1 MDHLFYGVLLD
12 AALSGDRHQVI
23 FASGKG
29 FDSKTF
35 NVPSGKYLGWYLVA
49 NGTTDQAIAKGGN
62 APPVFFSYAAANED
76 GLNHVHAQQDSQTWA
91 WEDFWG
97 GGDRDF
103 DDLVFRFSFGEPI
116 GEPIQLPSLSIENTT
131 VTEGNTGTQSANFT
145 VRLSAP
151 TNTTVTAQFTTK
163 DGTAQAGT
171 DYESSTGILTFA
183 PGEVEKKIAV
193 AVKGD
198 TISEPTETFT
208 VNLTGVTNA
217 ILIQGEGIGTILD
230 NDNSPN
236 PPDNNPPVT
245 DADKTITLPE
255 DSQPI
260 PLNINPPTDIDGDTL
275 TVSVTQLPD
284 NSKGRITL
292 ADGTVI
298 NVGDEISINSL
309 TSLLYRPLADVNGNG
324 GNFIYTVSDGK
335 GGSDSQTIS
344 FVITPENT
352 SVNNPPVTDADKTI
366 TLPEDSQPIPLNINP
381 PTDIDGD
388 TLTVSVTQLPDNS
401 KGKITL
407 ADGTVINVGDK
418 ISINSLTS
426 LLYRPLADVNGN
438 GGNFIYTVSDGKGG
452 SDSQTISFIIT
463 PENTSVNN
471 PPVTDADKTITLPE
485 DSQPIPLNINPP
497 TDIDGDTLR
506 VFVTQL
512 PDNSK
517 GKITLADGTVI
528 NVGDEISINS
538 LTSLLYTPLAD
549 VNGNGGNFVYTVS
562 DGKGG
567 NDSQTISF
575 VITPEN
581 TSGNNSP
588 VTDADKTITLPE
600 DSQPIPLNINPPTD
614 IDGDTLTV
622 SVTQLPDNSKGR
634 ITLADGTVIN
644 VGDEISINSLTSL
657 LYTPLADVNGNGGN
671 FVYTVSDG
679 KGGSD
684 SQTISFV
691 ITPENTSVNNPPV
704 TDADKTITLPED
716 SQPIPLNINPPTDI
730 DGDTLRV
737 SVTQLPDNSKGRITL
752 ADGTVINVGD
762 EISINSLTSLLY
774 TPLADVNGNGGNFVY
789 TVSDG
794 KGGSDSQTISFIITP
809 ENTSGNN
816 PPVTDADKTITLPE
830 DSQPI
835 PLNINTPT
843 DIDGD
848 TLTVSVTQLPDNS
861 KGKITLADGTVINV
875 GDEISIN
882 SLTSLLY
889 TPLADVNGNGGNF
902 VYTVSDG
909 KGGNDSQTISF
920 VINPNNLI
928 VSAVSAN
935 NAPEFTTN
943 PELKIIVGNDY
954 SYDANAVDADN
965 DTLFYSLSLAPDGLT
980 IDNNT
985 GVLSWQSPTIGNY
998 NISISVEDGK
1008 GGRDTQTY
1016 NLGVVTNVIDSQPN
1030 RPPVFVSNPVVSGN
1044 LNTEYRY
1051 DADATDAD
1059 NDNLTYSV
1067 INAPNGLVINQSTGV
1082 VTFTPTVSGAT
1093 EITLQVDD
1101 GKGGIATQVYTLLVL
1116 EEETDNYAPVII
1128 SEPILKASTSQNY
1141 VYDVNAIDPDE
1152 DNLTYSLVDAPQGM
1166 SIDNLTGEIVW
1177 NTAGKTVG
1185 NYDISVKVT
1194 DNRGGVDTQEFVIAL
1209 NNALLGTIEGVKWED
1224 TNGNG
1229 IWDSANFED
1238 FSVDVSSLILS
1249 GDTAIVDNALRL
1261 SLNSF
1266 YSSGNALL
1274 KNPFNLVR
1282 DSNQNLLFSTN
1293 FKFSISE
1300 SSGLGDEDGEGADG
1314 IAFIISPT
1322 DTIGSAG
1329 GGIGYE
1335 GLNNTVVVE
1344 LDTFNNGSQDQ
1355 NNGNHIGI
1363 NVNGSTTSIV
1373 QANIPTRF
1381 NNGEI
1386 WNVWIDYNGSSQL
1399 LEARVSQDSNRPTQA
1414 TVSATVNIAEILGQ
1428 NEFFVGFTSATGA
1441 GLGNHDILSWTFIN
1455 NEPALEGITVY
1466 LDSNNNGTFD
1476 NNEPSQ
1482 ITDENGKYQFTGLEA
1497 GTYIVR
1503 EIIPTDYKQTYP
1515 GGQPTDS
1522 LGDGF
1527 ADVILDY
1534 FNSGAGTFNEPY
1546 GADNDGNGP
1555 VLVSVDIILGSDT
1568 LGALSLPTGSYVT
1581 VGFTDEIIIDKPG
1594 NDIFIPEIG
1603 FAGEQAEVYV
1613 SSNLEDF
1620 VLLGIGDGGT
1630 TSIFD
1635 LASIN
1640 FNQPVRAIK
1649 IVGLDNNGLSP
1660 GFDVINVQGLPG
1672 SIASPDFYTVKLKA
1686 GETVSNI
1693 NFGNQKIDQPIPNQ
1707 APVFT
1712 STAPQTAQIGQL
1724 LTYRATAT
1732 DANNDRLTYSLLNQ
1746 PEGMAVDAETGSL
1759 IWQPKQNQIGNNRV
1773 VLRVSDGK
1781 GGIATQEFFLNTKGI
1796 NTPPQII
1803 SSPNTVTLINN
1814 TYSYEVRATD
1824 FDNDTLTY
1832 SLINPPE
1839 GMTINANTGL
1849 IVYTPTNL
1857 GKQTVEIKV
1866 SDGFGGT
1873 NTQSYQLQV
1882 LATLDNNL
1890 PSITS
1895 TPKIIIGAGG
1905 LYQYDV
1911 EANDPENTA
1920 ISYNLTVKPNGMTID
1935 TNTGLITWQTQ
1946 NTTNGDF
1953 QVTVTATDADGGI
1966 AYQNYYIRVTPNQAP
1981 IINSQPLELAQL
1993 GVTYKY
1999 DVIAKDADNDTLTYN
2014 LLQAPQGLTIDQFG
2028 RIRWQSASQNQGI
2041 YPVTIQVSD
2050 GRGGITTQTYNLTLS
2065 NDDITNP
2072 VVELGFNS
2080 NLINIGE
2087 SINFQVRATD
2097 NIEVKTLTL
2106 TANTTPLTLNPNS
2119 PNGQINTATFV
2130 GQKAGLYQIVA
2141 TATDAAGNQD
2151 TETIE
2156 VRVLDPSDT
2165 EAPVVEIN
2173 KTNLEATQGII
2184 KSPTDIIATITDD
2197 NLEFYRVEIAPIEAV
2212 DLSNIGENDPDYTLL
2227 TKGTQNITNQQV
2239 ANLDPRLLANG
2250 SYLIK
2255 ITAFDFSGNGNVQ
2268 GVILNVT
2275 GQNKPGDFSL
2285 EYTDLSIPLTG
2296 IPIEIVRRYN
2306 SLESASQ
2313 GDFGYG
2319 WDLGLQDAKIVESSP
2334 DGRDLS
2340 EANSD
2345 FFGTSNTFSVGTRVT
2360 LNTPDGRRVGFTFN
2374 PVPVSASF
2382 FGAIYAPKFTPDA
2395 GVFDKLEVE
2404 NTPLTIRSDGT
2415 VGAFLFSFLGYNP
2428 SQYKLTTKDGTVYNY
2443 DQNFGLIDVTDRNGN
2458 KLTFSDEGIISSTGA
2473 EIDFIRDAQGR
2484 ITEIIDPDGKSIKYV
2499 YDSNGDLIEVIDRT
2513 NNTTQLVYDDPNR
2526 QHFLT
2531 EIIDPLGRSATRTEY
2546 DENGQISKI
2555 IDANGNELN
2564 ITFDNA
2570 TNSQTVKDP
2579 FGKTITRVF
2588 DAQGNV
2594 IQEVDQL
2601 GGITL
2606 RTYDEDNNL
2615 LSETDPEGNITS
2627 YTYDSRGNKLT
2638 ETDGEGNKK
2647 TFTYNQSN
2655 DILTET
2661 TALGFVTTYTYDNNG
2676 NLTKRED
2683 TESNVTEYKYDSLGL
2698 LTTVTDANGKIS
2710 NFKYDNRGNLTELT
2724 DPTGAKT
2731 TFTYDSNGRVASVTD
2746 ALGAITNYIYDAQ
2759 GRLIEKA
2766 DPEGSSC
2773 GCARGIT
2780 KTEYNAAG
2788 EKVAEIDALG
2798 RRTEYRY
2805 NDRGLL
2811 IETILPDSTPDNLSN
2826 NPRTKNEYDALDRLT
2841 GFIDELGRKTIYI
2854 YDALGR
2860 EIEVIYPDSTPD
2872 NLTDNPRTKKEYDK
2886 AGRKIAEIDELG
2898 NRTEFNYDQA
2908 DRLLT
2913 VTNALNQITSYNYD
2927 ADGRQIAM
2935 TDALGRIT
2943 EYDYDELDRLLTTT
2957 YANNAVMTTTY
2968 DPLGRV
2974 IAETDLAGNTSNYE
2988 YDALGRLTAVIDAL
3002 NQRTEY
3008 KYDLVGNLIEQK
3020 DANGNITKFEYD
3032 SLRRLKATILPGGQR
3047 NETIH
3052 DKIGNLIKVTDFN
3065 GAVTTYKYNERNWL
3079 TEKSFSDG
3087 TATETFTYTLTGE
3100 LATVIDNRGMTNYV
3114 YDERDRLISRTEP
3127 DNRTI
3132 SYTYDKAS
3140 NILTLTV
3147 PSGTTT
3153 YTYDGLNR
3161 LDTVKDADNGVT
3173 DYDYDA
3179 VGNLVKTVF
3188 PNGVT
3193 ENQQYD
3199 LLNRLTYL
3207 ENRNDAGIISSYTYT
3222 LDAMGNRVKVVENDG
3237 RTVEYTYDNLY
3248 RLTQEKITDTV
3259 AGNKTITYS
3268 FDVVGNRLE
3277 KVDSVEGKTTYNY
3290 DKNDRLLK
3298 EILGGNVTQY
3308 QYDDEGNLLAK
3319 VENGATTTNYEW
3331 NAKGEL
3337 TAVEVTENGETG
3349 RIEFEYDHNG
3359 IRVAIDVD
3367 GEVTRFLIDNNQQQY
3382 AQVIEEYQTN
3392 GTVNTT
3398 YTHGWDLI
3406 SQNDGAN
3413 RIYYQVDGLGSTRL
3427 MTGNNGSVIVE
3438 YDYDAY
3444 GNLTRKVGDAE
3455 NNYLFAGEQFDDA
3468 VDGYYLRA
3476 RYYDPNTGRFASVD
3490 PFEGYNNQ
3498 PITLHDYLYAGVN
3511 PVNAIDPSGEVAFV
3525 EYLKKAT
3532 ITTVA
3537 FLARNKEPIIKIVE
3551 FLIESFYFIGQLLDP
3566 TIQTPPTA
3574 PPEPTRKESPAN
3586 PSGNPANPSG
3596 NNGGGGKPPPN
3607 SQPPNSQPPNNPPR
3621 NPDPKDNRPANQ
3633 SPPNPRSPQ
3642 ARPPRML
3649 RGRGFFR

>member
-1 MDHLFYGVLLD
+1 MDFPTLPPILLEDGSSLLGVDQTLMATAPSMLAPTRPEVTPLVTPLTLSSPTNFIAPVSAAASDNLANQGDSLLSTPLLVNPEAVNFSFSDQDTSWRGTPQITQLDDLGEVLVVPGNPSERVNMVVQWTVREADFNNEVGFFLVDALGGVEGIAPGEPGFAEAALSSPSRQTLFNSGNQAGNWREFTVAGGSRLGFYMIKKNTSANWLENNRQNQGQSGLAFFSLKGANPDNFDHSQSSHLGRGIWRLNWEDLTGGGDQDFNDVVFNIAQAGIVLPGDKEQQVPLTVEAVSQDNTFPNEMGYYLVDTPDGEINGIKPGDQGYLD
-12 AALSGDRHQVI
+12 AALSGDRRQVI

-49 NGTTDQAIAKGGN
+49 NGTTEAIAKGEN

-76 GLNHVHAQQDSQTWA
+76 GLNHVHAQQDSQTWT
-91 WEDFWG
+91 WEDLWG

-103 DDLVFRFSFGEPI
+103 NDLVFRFSFGEPT

-151 TNTTVTAQFTTK
+151 ATTTVTAQFTTK

-183 PGEVEKKIAV
+183 PGEVEKNIAV

-217 ILIQGEGIGTILD
+217 ILIQGEGIGTIID

-236 PPDNNPPVT
+236 PPDNNP
-245 DADKTITLPE
+245 
-255 DSQPI
+255 
-260 PLNINPPTDIDGDTL
+260 
-275 TVSVTQLPD
+275 
-284 NSKGRITL
+284 
-292 ADGTVI
+292 
-298 NVGDEISINSL
+298 
-309 TSLLYRPLADVNGNG
+309 
-324 GNFIYTVSDGK
+324 
-335 GGSDSQTIS
+335 
-344 FVITPENT
+344 
-352 SVNNPPVTDADKTI
+352 
-366 TLPEDSQPIPLNINP
+366 
-381 PTDIDGD
+381 
-388 TLTVSVTQLPDNS
+388 
-401 KGKITL
+401 
-407 ADGTVINVGDK
+407 
-418 ISINSLTS
+418 
-426 LLYRPLADVNGN
+426 
-438 GGNFIYTVSDGKGG
+438 
-452 SDSQTISFIIT
+452 
-463 PENTSVNN
+463 
-471 PPVTDADKTITLPE
+471 
-485 DSQPIPLNINPP
+485 
-497 TDIDGDTLR
+497 
-506 VFVTQL
+506 
-512 PDNSK
+512 
-517 GKITLADGTVI
+517 
-528 NVGDEISINS
+528 
-538 LTSLLYTPLAD
+538 
-549 VNGNGGNFVYTVS
+549 
-562 DGKGG
+562 
-567 NDSQTISF
+567 
-575 VITPEN
+575 
-581 TSGNNSP
+581 P

-684 SQTISFV
+684 SQTISF
-691 ITPENTSVNNPPV
+691 I
-704 TDADKTITLPED
+704 
-716 SQPIPLNINPPTDI
+716 INP
-730 DGDTLRV
+730 
-737 SVTQLPDNSKGRITL
+737 S
-752 ADGTVINVGD
+752 
-762 EISINSLTSLLY
+762 
-774 TPLADVNGNGGNFVY
+774 
-789 TVSDG
+789 
-794 KGGSDSQTISFIITP
+794 
-809 ENTSGNN
+809 
-816 PPVTDADKTITLPE
+816 
-830 DSQPI
+830 
-835 PLNINTPT
+835 
-843 DIDGD
+843 
-848 TLTVSVTQLPDNS
+848 
-861 KGKITLADGTVINV
+861 
-875 GDEISIN
+875 
-882 SLTSLLY
+882 
-889 TPLADVNGNGGNF
+889 
-902 VYTVSDG
+902 
-909 KGGNDSQTISF
+909 
-920 VINPNNLI
+920 NLI

-1016 NLGVVTNVIDSQPN
+1016 NLGVVTNIIDSQPN
-1030 RPPVFVSNPVVSGN
+1030 RPPVFVSNPVVYGN
-1044 LNTEYRY
+1044 LNSEYRY

-1067 INAPNGLVINQSTGV
+1067 INAPNGLVINQNTGV

-1101 GKGGIATQVYTLLVL
+1101 GKGGIATQVYALLVL

-1363 NVNGSTTSIV
+1363 NVNGSTTSLV

-1414 TVSATVNIAEILGQ
+1414 TVYATVNIAEILGQ

-1476 NNEPSQ
+1476 NNESSQ

-1503 EIIPTDYKQTYP
+1503 EIVTTDYKQTYP
-1515 GGQPTDS
+1515 NDKEQIVTIDLQVLGINDPWLSGMPDGATASGG
-1522 LGDGF
+1522 
-1527 ADVILDY
+1527 DVAPNQSPI
-1534 FNSGAGTFNEPY
+1534 
-1546 GADNDGNGP
+1546 
-1555 VLVSVDIILGSDT
+1555 LVSQLPIVAAST
-1568 LGALSLPTGSYVT
+1568 LTFDVTGSVNNDPFPSGLT
-1581 VGFTDEIIIDKPG
+1581 PDGGIFFSHGELDENGISNLTAPINSLVGVFLTDEQPNLTSAPDELNFEETG
-1594 NDIFIPEIG
+1594 NITNGINYTKLSPKVKQVF
-1603 FAGEQAEVYV
+1603 F
-1613 SSNLEDF
+1613 
-1620 VLLGIGDGGT
+1620 IGDGKNNDGVTQEIIVPEGATRLFLGT
-1630 TSIFD
+1630 MD
-1635 LASIN
+1635 
-1640 FNQPVRAIK
+1640 
-1649 IVGLDNNGLSP
+1649 GYDWYNNYGS
-1660 GFDVINVQGLPG
+1660 FDVNITAEIPG
-1672 SIASPDFYTVKLKA
+1672 GISYHIVALKA

-1759 IWQPKQNQIGNNRV
+1759 IWQPKQSQIGNNRV

-1981 IINSQPLELAQL
+1981 IISSQPLELAQL

-2130 GQKAGLYQIVA
+2130 GQKAGVYQIVA

-2184 KSPTDIIATITDD
+2184 KSPTDIIATVTDD

-2345 FFGTSNTFSVGTRVT
+2345 LFGTSNTFSVGTRVT

-2382 FGAIYAPKFTPDA
+2382 FGAIYAPSFTPDA
-2395 GVFDKLEVE
+2395 GVFDKLETE
-2404 NTPLTIRSDGT
+2404 NSPLTIRSDGT

-2458 KLTFSDEGIISSTGA
+2458 KLTFSDEGITSSTGA

-2564 ITFDNA
+2564 IAFDKA
-2570 TNSQTVKDP
+2570 TNSQTIRDP

-2957 YANNAVMTTTY
+2957 YANNTVMTTTY

-2974 IAETDLAGNTSNYE
+2974 IAETDLAGNTTNYE

-3032 SLRRLKATILPGGQR
+3032 SLRRLKATILPGGHR

-3114 YDERDRLISRTEP
+3114 YDERDRLMSRTEP

-3179 VGNLVKTVF
+3179 VGNLIKTVF
-3188 PNGVT
+3188 PNGVI

-3207 ENRNDAGIISSYTYT
+3207 ENRNSTGIISSYTYT

-3237 RTVEYTYDNLY
+3237 RTVEYNYDNLY

-3268 FDVVGNRLE
+3268 FDAVGNRLE
-3277 KVDSVEGKTTYNY
+3277 KVDSVAGKTTYNY

-3406 SQNDGAN
+3406 SQEDGAN

-3455 NNYLFAGEQFDDA
+3455 NNYLFAGEQFDNA

-3476 RYYDPNTGRFASVD
+3476 RYYDSNTGRFASVD

-3511 PVNAIDPSGEVAFV
+3511 PVNAIDPSGEVSLLEYGRLLLVTLIIYTQVTVPAVLVCSDGKDASFTVTGLYRGFQLTGSILLALASV
-3525 EYLKKAT
+3525 ELGLFAL
-3532 ITTVA
+3532 VA
-3537 FLARNKEPIIKIVE
+3537 GVVFGDGPFSAILER
-3551 FLIESFYFIGQLLDP
+3551 YFNISLDP
-3566 TIQTPPTA
+3566 DFAKKYT
-3574 PPEPTRKESPAN
+3574 N
-3586 PSGNPANPSG
+3586 CVLDGVG
-3596 NNGGGGKPPPN
+3596 
-3607 SQPPNSQPPNNPPR
+3607 
-3621 NPDPKDNRPANQ
+3621 
-3633 SPPNPRSPQ
+3633 
-3642 ARPPRML
+3642 L
-3649 RGRGFFR
+3649 

>member
-1 MDHLFYGVLLD
+1 M
-12 AALSGDRHQVI
+12 
-23 FASGKG
+23 
-29 FDSKTF
+29 
-35 NVPSGKYLGWYLVA
+35 
-49 NGTTDQAIAKGGN
+49 
-62 APPVFFSYAAANED
+62 
-76 GLNHVHAQQDSQTWA
+76 
-91 WEDFWG
+91 
-97 GGDRDF
+97 
-103 DDLVFRFSFGEPI
+103 
-116 GEPIQLPSLSIENTT
+116 
-131 VTEGNTGTQSANFT
+131 
-145 VRLSAP
+145 
-151 TNTTVTAQFTTK
+151 
-163 DGTAQAGT
+163 
-171 DYESSTGILTFA
+171 
-183 PGEVEKKIAV
+183 
-193 AVKGD
+193 
-198 TISEPTETFT
+198 
-208 VNLTGVTNA
+208 
-217 ILIQGEGIGTILD
+217 
-230 NDNSPN
+230 
-236 PPDNNPPVT
+236 
-245 DADKTITLPE
+245 
-255 DSQPI
+255 
-260 PLNINPPTDIDGDTL
+260 
-275 TVSVTQLPD
+275 
-284 NSKGRITL
+284 
-292 ADGTVI
+292 
-298 NVGDEISINSL
+298 
-309 TSLLYRPLADVNGNG
+309 
-324 GNFIYTVSDGK
+324 
-335 GGSDSQTIS
+335 
-344 FVITPENT
+344 
-352 SVNNPPVTDADKTI
+352 
-366 TLPEDSQPIPLNINP
+366 
-381 PTDIDGD
+381 
-388 TLTVSVTQLPDNS
+388 
-401 KGKITL
+401 
-407 ADGTVINVGDK
+407 
-418 ISINSLTS
+418 
-426 LLYRPLADVNGN
+426 
-438 GGNFIYTVSDGKGG
+438 
-452 SDSQTISFIIT
+452 
-463 PENTSVNN
+463 
-471 PPVTDADKTITLPE
+471 
-485 DSQPIPLNINPP
+485 
-497 TDIDGDTLR
+497 
-506 VFVTQL
+506 
-512 PDNSK
+512 
-517 GKITLADGTVI
+517 
-528 NVGDEISINS
+528 
-538 LTSLLYTPLAD
+538 
-549 VNGNGGNFVYTVS
+549 
-562 DGKGG
+562 
-567 NDSQTISF
+567 
-575 VITPEN
+575 
-581 TSGNNSP
+581 
-588 VTDADKTITLPE
+588 
-600 DSQPIPLNINPPTD
+600 
-614 IDGDTLTV
+614 
-622 SVTQLPDNSKGR
+622 
-634 ITLADGTVIN
+634 
-644 VGDEISINSLTSL
+644 
-657 LYTPLADVNGNGGN
+657 
-671 FVYTVSDG
+671 
-679 KGGSD
+679 
-684 SQTISFV
+684 
-691 ITPENTSVNNPPV
+691 
-704 TDADKTITLPED
+704 
-716 SQPIPLNINPPTDI
+716 
-730 DGDTLRV
+730 
-737 SVTQLPDNSKGRITL
+737 
-752 ADGTVINVGD
+752 
-762 EISINSLTSLLY
+762 
-774 TPLADVNGNGGNFVY
+774 
-789 TVSDG
+789 
-794 KGGSDSQTISFIITP
+794 
-809 ENTSGNN
+809 
-816 PPVTDADKTITLPE
+816 
-830 DSQPI
+830 
-835 PLNINTPT
+835 
-843 DIDGD
+843 
-848 TLTVSVTQLPDNS
+848 
-861 KGKITLADGTVINV
+861 
-875 GDEISIN
+875 
-882 SLTSLLY
+882 
-889 TPLADVNGNGGNF
+889 
-902 VYTVSDG
+902 
-909 KGGNDSQTISF
+909 
-920 VINPNNLI
+920 
-928 VSAVSAN
+928 
-935 NAPEFTTN
+935 
-943 PELKIIVGNDY
+943 
-954 SYDANAVDADN
+954 
-965 DTLFYSLSLAPDGLT
+965 
-980 IDNNT
+980 
-985 GVLSWQSPTIGNY
+985 
-998 NISISVEDGK
+998 EDGK
-1008 GGRDTQTY
+1008 GGKDTQTY
-1016 NLGVVTNVIDSQPN
+1016 NLGVVTNVIDSQLN
-1030 RPPVFVSNPVVSGN
+1030 RPPVFVSNPVVYGN
-1044 LNTEYRY
+1044 LNSEYRY

-1067 INAPNGLVINQSTGV
+1067 INAPNGLVINQNTGV

-1093 EITLQVDD
+1093 EITLQVND
-1101 GKGGIATQVYTLLVL
+1101 GKGGIATQIYTLSVL
-1116 EEETDNYAPVII
+1116 EEATDNYAPVII
-1128 SEPILKASTSQNY
+1128 SDAILKASTSQKY
-1141 VYDVNAIDPDE
+1141 TYDVNAIDPDK
-1152 DNLTYSLVDAPQGM
+1152 DILTYSLVNAPQGM
-1166 SIDNLTGEIVW
+1166 SIDNLTGEIIW
-1177 NTAGKTVG
+1177 DTEGKTVG
-1185 NYDISVKVT
+1185 NYNVSVKVT
-1194 DNRGGVDTQEFVIAL
+1194 DNLGGVDTEEFTIAL
-1209 NNALLGTIEGVKWED
+1209 SNTPLGTIEGVKWED
-1224 TNGNG
+1224 ANGNG
-1229 IWDSANFED
+1229 FRDTSLVQGASPDVVFVLDVSGSADDPFVGTSVGDVNNDGLQNTRLDAEIAGFIALNQQLIAQGLGTKANVAIIVFSGFSANAD
-1238 FSVDVSSLILS
+1238 MDLVTTGTQLTTTPTADLNNNGIVDVEEILKSITSGAFGVGNFTGTNIEAALQKVEQTFTTIRTETGNGNLIFLTDGES
-1249 GDTAIVDNALRL
+1249 NGGGSITDEVERL
-1261 SLNSF
+1261 K
-1266 YSSGNALL
+1266 A
-1274 KNPFNLVR
+1274 KNFNLSAFGVGSGASLTQLKIIDPDAR
-1282 DSNQNLLFSTN
+1282 IFTSTDQLLGVFGSLEGEET
-1293 FKFSISE
+1293 FIE
-1300 SSGLGDEDGEGADG
+1300 SGL
-1314 IAFIISPT
+1314 
-1322 DTIGSAG
+1322 AG
-1329 GGIGYE
+1329 
-1335 GLNNTVVVE
+1335 V
-1344 LDTFNNGSQDQ
+1344 
-1355 NNGNHIGI
+1355 
-1363 NVNGSTTSIV
+1363 
-1373 QANIPTRF
+1373 
-1381 NNGEI
+1381 
-1386 WNVWIDYNGSSQL
+1386 
-1399 LEARVSQDSNRPTQA
+1399 
-1414 TVSATVNIAEILGQ
+1414 
-1428 NEFFVGFTSATGA
+1428 
-1441 GLGNHDILSWTFIN
+1441 
-1455 NEPALEGITVY
+1455 TVY
-1466 LDSNNNGTFD
+1466 LDLNNNGVFD
-1476 NNEPSQ
+1476 IHEPSQ
-1482 ITDENGKYQFTGLEA
+1482 ITATDDPKTPDIDETGQYKFTGLEA
-1497 GTYIVR
+1497 GTYFVK
-1503 EIIPTDYKQTYP
+1503 EVIPTDYEQTYP

-1527 ADVILDY
+1527 ADIILDY
-1534 FNSGAGTFNEPY
+1534 FNSGAGTFDEPY
-1546 GADNDGNGP
+1546 GVDNDGNGP

-1581 VGFTDEIIIDKPG
+1581 VGFTDEIIVDKPG

-1620 VLLGIGDGGT
+1620 VLLGIGNGGT

-1640 FNQPVRAIK
+1640 FTQPVRAIK

-1672 SIASPDFYTVKLKA
+1672 SVVSPDFHTIKLKA

-1693 NFGNQKIDQPIPNQ
+1693 NFGNIKIDQPIPNQ

-1712 STAPQTAQIGQL
+1712 STAPKTAQIGQL

-1746 PEGMAVDAETGSL
+1746 PEGMAVDAETGIL

-1803 SSPNTVTLINN
+1803 SSPNTVALINN

-1849 IVYTPTNL
+1849 IAYTPTNL

-1920 ISYNLTVKPNGMTID
+1920 ISYNLTVKPNGMTIN

-1946 NTTNGDF
+1946 AVTNGDV
-1953 QVTVTATDADGGI
+1953 QVTVAATDADGGI

-1999 DVIAKDADNDTLTYN
+1999 DVIAKDADNDALTYN

-2087 SINFQVRATD
+2087 SVNFQVRATD
-2097 NIEVKTLTL
+2097 NIEVKTLTV
-2106 TANTTPLTLNPNS
+2106 TANKTPLTLNPNS

-2130 GQKAGLYQIVA
+2130 GQKAGVYQIIA

-2165 EAPVVEIN
+2165 EAPVIDIN

-2227 TKGTQNITNQQV
+2227 TKGTQNITNQPV
-2239 ANLDPRLLANG
+2239 ATLDPRLLANG
-2250 SYLIK
+2250 SYLVK

-2296 IPIEIVRRYN
+2296 IPIEIIRRYN

-2345 FFGTSNTFSVGTRVT
+2345 LFGTSNTFSVGTRVT

-2382 FGAIYAPKFTPDA
+2382 FGAIYAPSFTPDA
-2395 GVFDKLEVE
+2395 GVFDKLETE
-2404 NTPLTIRSDGT
+2404 NSPLTIRSDGT

-2458 KLTFSDEGIISSTGA
+2458 KLTFSDDGIVSSTGA
-2473 EIDFIRDAQGR
+2473 EIDFIRDGQGR
-2484 ITEIIDPDGKSIKYV
+2484 ITEIIDPDGKSIKYS

-2513 NNTTQLVYDDPNR
+2513 NNTTELVYNDPNR

-2564 ITFDNA
+2564 IAFNNA
-2570 TNSQTVKDP
+2570 TNSQTIRDP
-2579 FGKTITRVF
+2579 FGNNITRVF

-2627 YTYDSRGNKLT
+2627 YTYDNRGNKLT

-2647 TFTYNQSN
+2647 TFTYNDNN

-2661 TALGFVTTYTYDNNG
+2661 TALGFVTNYTYDNNG

-2683 TESNVTEYKYDSLGL
+2683 TEGNVTEYQYDALGL
-2698 LTTVTDANGKIS
+2698 LTTVTDASSKIS
-2710 NFKYDNRGNLTELT
+2710 TFKYDNRGNLTELT

-2788 EKVAEIDALG
+2788 EKIAEVDALG

-2811 IETILPDSTPDNLSN
+2811 IETILPDSTPDNLID

-2841 GFIDELGRKTIYI
+2841 GFIDELGRKTIYV

-2886 AGRKIAEIDELG
+2886 AWRKIAQIDELG
-2898 NRTEFNYDQA
+2898 NRTEYDYDKS

-2913 VTNALNQITSYNYD
+2913 VTNALNQITSYTYD
-2927 ADGRQIAM
+2927 ADGRQIAK

-2943 EYDYDELDRLLTTT
+2943 EYDYDDLDRLLTTT
-2957 YANNAVMTTTY
+2957 YANNTVMTTTY

-2974 IAETDLAGNTSNYE
+2974 IAEKDLAGNTTNYE

-3079 TEKSFSDG
+3079 TEKSFSDS
-3087 TATETFTYTLTGE
+3087 TPTETFTYTLTGE
-3100 LATVIDNRGMTNYV
+3100 LATVIDNRGVTNYV

-3132 SYTYDKAS
+3132 SYSYDKAS

-3147 PSGTTT
+3147 PSGTTN
-3153 YTYDGLNR
+3153 YTYDKLNR
-3161 LDTVKDADNGVT
+3161 IDTVKDADNGVT

-3179 VGNLVKTVF
+3179 VGNLIKTVF

-3207 ENRNDAGIISSYTYT
+3207 ENRNSTGIISSYTYT

-3259 AGNKTITYS
+3259 AGNKTITYV
-3268 FDVVGNRLE
+3268 FDAVGNRLQ
-3277 KVDSVEGKTTYNY
+3277 KIDSVEGTTTYTYNE
-3290 DKNDRLLK
+3290 NDRLLK

-3308 QYDDEGNLLAK
+3308 QYDEEGNLLAK
-3319 VENGATTTNYEW
+3319 VENGATTASYEW
-3331 NAKGEL
+3331 NTKGEL

-3367 GEVTRFLIDNNQQQY
+3367 GEVTHFLIDNNQQQY

-3406 SQNDGAN
+3406 SQDDGAN

-3427 MTGNNGSVIVE
+3427 MTGNDGAVVVE

-3455 NNYLFAGEQFDDA
+3455 NNYLFAGEQFDEA

-3490 PFEGYNNQ
+3490 PFEGFNNQ

-3511 PVNAIDPSGEVAFV
+3511 PVNAIDPSGEVSFIEYKILYTAFAIGL
-3525 EYLKKAT
+3525 LKVCGGLPGGFNLLFLSP
-3532 ITTVA
+3532 IRYA
-3537 FLARNKEPIIKIVE
+3537 FLAGIIVGK
-3551 FLIESFYFIGQLLDP
+3551 LLC
-3566 TIQTPPTA
+3566 
-3574 PPEPTRKESPAN
+3574 
-3586 PSGNPANPSG
+3586 
-3596 NNGGGGKPPPN
+3596 
-3607 SQPPNSQPPNNPPR
+3607 
-3621 NPDPKDNRPANQ
+3621 
-3633 SPPNPRSPQ
+3633 
-3642 ARPPRML
+3642 
-3649 RGRGFFR
+3649 

>member
-1 MDHLFYGVLLD
+1 VDFPILPPILLEDGSSLLGVDQTLMATAPSMLAPTTLEVAPQVTPLTLSSPSNFLAPVSAAASDNLANQSDSLLSTPLLVNPEAANFSFSDQDTSWLGTPQISQLDDLGEVLVVPGNPSERVNMVVQWTLREAAFNNEVGFFLVDALGGVEGIAPGEEGFAEAALSSPSRQTLFNSGNQAGNWREFTVAGGSRLGFYVIQNSTSANWLENNRQNQGQSGLAFFSLKGANPDNFDHSQSSHLGRGIWRLNWEDLTGGGDQDFNDVVFNIAQAGIVLAGDKGQQVPLTVEAVSQD
-12 AALSGDRHQVI
+12 NTFPNEMGYYLVDTPDGEINGIKPGDQGYLAAALSGDRHKVI
-23 FASGKG
+23 FASGKA

-49 NGTTDQAIAKGGN
+49 NGTTDQAIAKGEN

-103 DDLVFRFSFGEPI
+103 NDLVFRFSFGEPI

-151 TNTTVTAQFTTK
+151 TNTIVTAQFTTT
-163 DGTAQAGT
+163 DGTAQAGK

-230 NDNSPN
+230 NDNSLN
-236 PPDNNPPVT
+236 PSDNNPPVT

-284 NSKGRITL
+284 NT
-292 ADGTVI
+292 
-298 NVGDEISINSL
+298 
-309 TSLLYRPLADVNGNG
+309 
-324 GNFIYTVSDGK
+324 
-335 GGSDSQTIS
+335 
-344 FVITPENT
+344 
-352 SVNNPPVTDADKTI
+352 
-366 TLPEDSQPIPLNINP
+366 
-381 PTDIDGD
+381 
-388 TLTVSVTQLPDNS
+388 

-407 ADGTVINVGDK
+407 
-418 ISINSLTS
+418 
-426 LLYRPLADVNGN
+426 GN
-438 GGNFIYTVSDGKGG
+438 
-452 SDSQTISFIIT
+452 
-463 PENTSVNN
+463 
-471 PPVTDADKTITLPE
+471 
-485 DSQPIPLNINPP
+485 
-497 TDIDGDTLR
+497 
-506 VFVTQL
+506 
-512 PDNSK
+512 
-517 GKITLADGTVI
+517 GTVI

-575 VITPEN
+575 I
-581 TSGNNSP
+581 
-588 VTDADKTITLPE
+588 
-600 DSQPIPLNINPPTD
+600 INP
-614 IDGDTLTV
+614 
-622 SVTQLPDNSKGR
+622 SK
-634 ITLADGTVIN
+634 
-644 VGDEISINSLTSL
+644 
-657 LYTPLADVNGNGGN
+657 
-671 FVYTVSDG
+671 
-679 KGGSD
+679 
-684 SQTISFV
+684 
-691 ITPENTSVNNPPV
+691 
-704 TDADKTITLPED
+704 
-716 SQPIPLNINPPTDI
+716 
-730 DGDTLRV
+730 
-737 SVTQLPDNSKGRITL
+737 
-752 ADGTVINVGD
+752 
-762 EISINSLTSLLY
+762 
-774 TPLADVNGNGGNFVY
+774 
-789 TVSDG
+789 
-794 KGGSDSQTISFIITP
+794 
-809 ENTSGNN
+809 
-816 PPVTDADKTITLPE
+816 
-830 DSQPI
+830 
-835 PLNINTPT
+835 
-843 DIDGD
+843 
-848 TLTVSVTQLPDNS
+848 
-861 KGKITLADGTVINV
+861 
-875 GDEISIN
+875 
-882 SLTSLLY
+882 
-889 TPLADVNGNGGNF
+889 
-902 VYTVSDG
+902 
-909 KGGNDSQTISF
+909 
-920 VINPNNLI
+920 LI
-928 VSAVSAN
+928 VSAVPSN

-943 PELKIIVGNDY
+943 PELEIIVGNDY

-985 GVLSWQSPTIGNY
+985 GILSWKSPTIGNY

-1008 GGRDTQTY
+1008 GGKDTQTY
-1016 NLGVVTNVIDSQPN
+1016 ILGVVTNVIDSQLN
-1030 RPPVFVSNPVVSGN
+1030 RPPVFVSNPVVYGN
-1044 LNTEYRY
+1044 LNSEYRY
-1051 DADATDAD
+1051 DTDATDAD

-1067 INAPNGLVINQSTGV
+1067 INAPNGLVINQNTGV

-1093 EITLQVDD
+1093 EITLQVND
-1101 GKGGIATQVYTLLVL
+1101 GKGGIATQIYTLSVL
-1116 EEETDNYAPVII
+1116 EEATDNYAPVII
-1128 SEPILKASTSQNY
+1128 SDAILKASTSQNY
-1141 VYDVNAIDPDE
+1141 VYDVNAIDPDK
-1152 DNLTYSLVDAPQGM
+1152 DILTYSLVNAPQGM
-1166 SIDNLTGEIVW
+1166 SIDNLTGEIIW
-1177 NTAGKTVG
+1177 DTEGKTVG
-1185 NYDISVKVT
+1185 NYNVSVKVT
-1194 DNRGGVDTQEFVIAL
+1194 DNLGGVDTQEFVIAL
-1209 NNALLGTIEGVKWED
+1209 SNTPLGKIEGVKWED
-1224 TNGNG
+1224 ANGNG
-1229 IWDSANFED
+1229 IWESANFED

-1335 GLNNTVVVE
+1335 GLNNTVVIE

-1363 NVNGSTTSIV
+1363 NVNGSTTSFV

-1503 EIIPTDYKQTYP
+1503 EVIPTDYEQTYP

-1534 FNSGAGTFNEPY
+1534 FNSGAGTFDEPY
-1546 GADNDGNGP
+1546 GVDNNGNGP
-1555 VLVSVDIILGSDT
+1555 VLVNLNVILGNDN
-1568 LGALSLPTGSYVT
+1568 LGALSLPTGSFVT
-1581 VGFTDEIIIDKPG
+1581 VGFIDEFIVDKPG
-1594 NDIFIPEIG
+1594 NDIFIPEVG
-1603 FAGEQAEVYV
+1603 AAGERAEVYV
-1613 SSNLEDF
+1613 SSNLKDF
-1620 VLLGIGDGGT
+1620 VLLGVGNGGT
-1630 TSIFD
+1630 TSLFD
-1635 LASIN
+1635 LASIG
-1640 FNQPVRAIK
+1640 FSQPVRAIK
-1649 IVGLDNNGLSP
+1649 IVGLDNGGTSP

-1672 SIASPDFYTVKLKA
+1672 SIASPDFHTVQLKA

-1693 NFGNQKIDQPIPNQ
+1693 NFGNIKIDQPIPNQ

-1712 STAPQTAQIGQL
+1712 STAPTTAQIGQL

-1746 PEGMAVDAETGSL
+1746 PEGMAVDAETGIL

-1781 GGIATQEFFLNTKGI
+1781 GGIANQEFFLNTKGI

-1803 SSPNTVTLINN
+1803 SSPNTLTLINN
-1814 TYSYEVRATD
+1814 TYSYEVKATD

-1849 IVYTPTNL
+1849 IAYTPTKL

-1946 NTTNGDF
+1946 AVTNGDV
-1953 QVTVTATDADGGI
+1953 QVTVAATDADGGI

-1999 DVIAKDADNDTLTYN
+1999 DVIAKDADNDALTYN

-2065 NDDITNP
+2065 NNDITNP

-2097 NIEVKTLTL
+2097 NIEVKTLTV
-2106 TANTTPLTLNPNS
+2106 TANKTPLTLNPNT

-2130 GQKAGLYQIVA
+2130 GQKAGVYQIVA

-2165 EAPVVEIN
+2165 EAPVIDIN

-2239 ANLDPRLLANG
+2239 ATLDPRLLANG
-2250 SYLIK
+2250 SYLVK

-2296 IPIEIVRRYN
+2296 IPIEIIRRYN

-2345 FFGTSNTFSVGTRVT
+2345 LFGTSNTFSVGTRVT

-2382 FGAIYAPKFTPDA
+2382 FGAIYAPSFTPDA
-2395 GVFDKLEVE
+2395 GVFDKLETE
-2404 NTPLTIRSDGT
+2404 NSPLTIRSDGT

-2458 KLTFSDEGIISSTGA
+2458 KLTFSDDGIVSSTGA
-2473 EIDFIRDAQGR
+2473 EIDFIRDGQGR
-2484 ITEIIDPDGKSIKYV
+2484 ITEIIDPDGKSIKYS

-2513 NNTTQLVYDDPNR
+2513 NNTTELVYNDPNR

-2564 ITFDNA
+2564 IAFNNA
-2570 TNSQTVKDP
+2570 TNSQTIRDP
-2579 FGKTITRVF
+2579 FGNNITRVF

-2627 YTYDSRGNKLT
+2627 YTYDNRGNKLT

-2647 TFTYNQSN
+2647 TFTYNDNN

-2661 TALGFVTTYTYDNNG
+2661 TALGFVTNYTYDNNG

-2683 TESNVTEYKYDSLGL
+2683 TEGNVTEYEYDALGL
-2698 LTTVTDANGKIS
+2698 LTTVTDANGKKS
-2710 NFKYDNRGNLTELT
+2710 TFKYDNRGNLTELT

-2780 KTEYNAAG
+2780 KTEYNAAA
-2788 EKVAEIDALG
+2788 EKIAEIDALG

-2811 IETILPDSTPDNLSN
+2811 IETILPDSTPDNLID

-2841 GFIDELGRKTIYI
+2841 GFIDELGRKTIYV

-2886 AGRKIAEIDELG
+2886 AWRKIAQIDELG
-2898 NRTEFNYDQA
+2898 NRTEYDYDKS

-2913 VTNALNQITSYNYD
+2913 VTNALNQITSYTYD
-2927 ADGRQIAM
+2927 ADGRQIAK

-2943 EYDYDELDRLLTTT
+2943 EYDYDDLDRLLTTT

-2974 IAETDLAGNTSNYE
+2974 IAEKDLAGNTTNYE
-2988 YDALGRLTAVIDAL
+2988 YDTLGRLTAVIDAL

-3079 TEKSFSDG
+3079 TEKSFSDS
-3087 TATETFTYTLTGE
+3087 TPTETFTYTLTGE
-3100 LATVIDNRGMTNYV
+3100 LATVIDNRGVTNYV

-3132 SYTYDKAS
+3132 SYSYDKAS

-3147 PSGTTT
+3147 PSGTTN
-3153 YTYDGLNR
+3153 YTYDKLNR
-3161 LDTVKDADNGVT
+3161 IDTVKDADNGVT

-3179 VGNLVKTVF
+3179 VGNLIKTVF

-3207 ENRNDAGIISSYTYT
+3207 ENRNSTGIISSYTYT

-3259 AGNKTITYS
+3259 AGNKTITYV
-3268 FDVVGNRLE
+3268 FDAVGNRLE
-3277 KVDSVEGKTTYNY
+3277 KVDSVAGKTTYTY
-3290 DKNDRLLK
+3290 DKNDKLLK

-3308 QYDDEGNLLAK
+3308 QYDEEGNLLAK
-3319 VENGATTTNYEW
+3319 VENGATTASYEW

-3337 TAVEVTENGETG
+3337 TAVEVTENGEIG

-3406 SQNDGAN
+3406 SQDDGTN
-3413 RIYYQVDGLGSTRL
+3413 RIYYHVDGLGSTRL
-3427 MTGNNGSVIVE
+3427 ITGNDGAVVVE

-3444 GNLTRKVGDAE
+3444 GNLTRKVGDAD

-3490 PFEGYNNQ
+3490 PFEGFNNQ

-3511 PVNAIDPSGEVAFV
+3511 PVNAIDPSGEVVLAEKGILTAGIAGAILATVRTATLTSNVGTLSIRSIPLLIAISCAFLKTASALYLAEQGLLSESSALGCGYV
-3525 EYLKKAT
+3525 VLMNQGNNDDEPISGSNSRYNSGSGIGSPEPDDKNRKNRNKTNDKKDIDEIAKRKKMDKQQRREFGREVEKYKRHEGFGNNENLGKETLEQIADEYLRYGKFGSSVCVMQWT
-3532 ITTVA
+3532 GVIRDVT
-3537 FLARNKEPIIKIVE
+3537 
-3551 FLIESFYFIGQLLDP
+3551 LI
-3566 TIQTPPTA
+3566 
-3574 PPEPTRKESPAN
+3574 
-3586 PSGNPANPSG
+3586 
-3596 NNGGGGKPPPN
+3596 
-3607 SQPPNSQPPNNPPR
+3607 
-3621 NPDPKDNRPANQ
+3621 
-3633 SPPNPRSPQ
+3633 
-3642 ARPPRML
+3642 
-3649 RGRGFFR
+3649 

>member
-1 MDHLFYGVLLD
+1 MLAPTTLEVVPQITPLTLSSPSNFLAPVSAAVSDNLANQGDSLLSVPLLVNPEAVNFSFSDQDTSWRGTPQITQLDDLGEVLVVPGNPSERVNMVVQWTLREADFNNEVGFFLVDPLGGVEGIAPGEEGFAEAALSSSSRQTLFNSGNQAGNWREFTVPGGSRLGFYVIQNNTSANWLENNRQNQGQSELAFFSLKGANPDNFDHSQSSHLGRGIWRLNWEDLTGGGDQDFNDVVFNIAQAGIVLPGDKEQQVPLTVEAVSQD
-12 AALSGDRHQVI
+12 NTFPNEMGYYLVDTPDGEINGIKPGDQGYLEAALSGDRHQVI
-23 FASGKG
+23 FASGKA

-49 NGTTDQAIAKGGN
+49 NGTTDQAIAKGEN
-62 APPVFFSYAAANED
+62 APPVFFSFAAANED

-91 WEDFWG
+91 WEDFLG

-103 DDLVFRFSFGEPI
+103 NDLVFRFSFGEPT

-131 VTEGNTGTQSANFT
+131 VTEGDTGTQSANFT

-151 TNTTVTAQFTTK
+151 ANTTVTAQFTTK
-163 DGTAQAGT
+163 DGTAQVGT

-183 PGEVEKKIAV
+183 PGEVEKKITV
-193 AVKGD
+193 DVKGD
-198 TISEPTETFT
+198 TISEPTEIFT

-217 ILIQGEGIGTILD
+217 ILIQSEGIGTILD
-230 NDNSPN
+230 NDNSVN

-255 DSQPI
+255 DSKPI
-260 PLNINPPTDIDGDTL
+260 PLNINPPTDIDGDNL
-275 TVSVTQLPD
+275 TVTITQLPD
-284 NSKGRITL
+284 NTKGKITL
-292 ADGTVI
+292 ANGTVI
-298 NVGDEISINSL
+298 NVGDKISINSL
-309 TSLLYRPLADVNGNG
+309 TSLLYTPLADVNGNG

-335 GGSDSQTIS
+335 GGSDSQKIS
-344 FVITPENT
+344 FVI
-352 SVNNPPVTDADKTI
+352 NPI
-366 TLPEDSQPIPLNINP
+366 QNP
-381 PTDIDGD
+381 
-388 TLTVSVTQLPDNS
+388 
-401 KGKITL
+401 
-407 ADGTVINVGDK
+407 
-418 ISINSLTS
+418 
-426 LLYRPLADVNGN
+426 
-438 GGNFIYTVSDGKGG
+438 
-452 SDSQTISFIIT
+452 
-463 PENTSVNN
+463 
-471 PPVTDADKTITLPE
+471 
-485 DSQPIPLNINPP
+485 
-497 TDIDGDTLR
+497 
-506 VFVTQL
+506 
-512 PDNSK
+512 
-517 GKITLADGTVI
+517 
-528 NVGDEISINS
+528 
-538 LTSLLYTPLAD
+538 
-549 VNGNGGNFVYTVS
+549 
-562 DGKGG
+562 
-567 NDSQTISF
+567 
-575 VITPEN
+575 
-581 TSGNNSP
+581 GNNSP

-614 IDGDTLTV
+614 IDGDNLTV
-622 SVTQLPDNSKGR
+622 TITQLPDNSKGR

-644 VGDEISINSLTSL
+644 VGDKISINSLTSL
-657 LYTPLADVNGNGGN
+657 LYTPLADVNGNGGD

-704 TDADKTITLPED
+704 TDADKTITLQED
-716 SQPIPLNINPPTDI
+716 SKPIPLNINPPTDI
-730 DGDTLRV
+730 DGDNLTV
-737 SVTQLPDNSKGRITL
+737 TITQLPDNTKGKITL
-752 ADGTVINVGD
+752 ANGTVINVGD
-762 EISINSLTSLLY
+762 KISINSLTSLLY
-774 TPLADVNGNGGNFVY
+774 TPLADVNGNGGNFIY

-794 KGGSDSQTISFIITP
+794 KGGSDSQTISFII
-809 ENTSGNN
+809 N
-816 PPVTDADKTITLPE
+816 P
-830 DSQPI
+830 S
-835 PLNINTPT
+835 
-843 DIDGD
+843 
-848 TLTVSVTQLPDNS
+848 
-861 KGKITLADGTVINV
+861 
-875 GDEISIN
+875 
-882 SLTSLLY
+882 
-889 TPLADVNGNGGNF
+889 
-902 VYTVSDG
+902 
-909 KGGNDSQTISF
+909 
-920 VINPNNLI
+920 NLI

-1016 NLGVVTNVIDSQPN
+1016 NLGVVTNVIDSQLN
-1030 RPPVFVSNPVVSGN
+1030 RPPVFVSNPVVYGN

-1067 INAPNGLVINQSTGV
+1067 INAPNGLVINQNTGV
-1082 VTFTPTVSGAT
+1082 ITGTPTVLGAT
-1093 EITLQVDD
+1093 EITLQVND
-1101 GKGGIATQVYTLLVL
+1101 GKGGIATQIYTLSVL
-1116 EEETDNYAPVII
+1116 EEKTDNYAPVII

-1141 VYDVNAIDPDE
+1141 VYDVNAIDPDK
-1152 DNLTYSLVDAPQGM
+1152 DILTYSLVNAPQGM

-1185 NYDISVKVT
+1185 NYNVSVKVT

-1224 TNGNG
+1224 ANGNG
-1229 IWDSANFED
+1229 FRDTSLVQGASPDVVFVLDVSGSADFPFVGTSVGDVNNDGLQNTRLDAEIAGFIALNRQLIAQGLGTKANVAIIVFSGFSANADMDLVANNLQLTTTPNADLNNNSF
-1238 FSVDVSSLILS
+1238 VDVEEILKSITSGAFGVGNFTGTNIEAALQKVETTFTTIGTETGNGNLIFLTDGES
-1249 GDTAIVDNALRL
+1249 NRGGSIKDEVERL
-1261 SLNSF
+1261 K
-1266 YSSGNALL
+1266 A
-1274 KNPFNLVR
+1274 KKFNLSAFGVGE
-1282 DSNQNLLFSTN
+1282 DASLAEIKIIDPDGFNFTSTDQLLGVFGGLEGEQT
-1293 FKFSISE
+1293 FIE
-1300 SSGLGDEDGEGADG
+1300 SGLA
-1314 IAFIISPT
+1314 
-1322 DTIGSAG
+1322 
-1329 GGIGYE
+1329 
-1335 GLNNTVVVE
+1335 
-1344 LDTFNNGSQDQ
+1344 
-1355 NNGNHIGI
+1355 
-1363 NVNGSTTSIV
+1363 
-1373 QANIPTRF
+1373 
-1381 NNGEI
+1381 
-1386 WNVWIDYNGSSQL
+1386 
-1399 LEARVSQDSNRPTQA
+1399 
-1414 TVSATVNIAEILGQ
+1414 
-1428 NEFFVGFTSATGA
+1428 
-1441 GLGNHDILSWTFIN
+1441 
-1455 NEPALEGITVY
+1455 GITVY
-1466 LDSNNNGTFD
+1466 LDLNNNGILD
-1476 NNEPSQ
+1476 INEPSQ
-1482 ITDENGKYQFTGLEA
+1482 ITATDDPNTPNVDETGQYKFTSLEA

-1503 EIIPTDYKQTYP
+1503 EIVTTDYDQTFP
-1515 GGQPTDS
+1515 
-1522 LGDGF
+1522 
-1527 ADVILDY
+1527 
-1534 FNSGAGTFNEPY
+1534 
-1546 GADNDGNGP
+1546 
-1555 VLVSVDIILGSDT
+1555 
-1568 LGALSLPTGSYVT
+1568 
-1581 VGFTDEIIIDKPG
+1581 K
-1594 NDIFIPEIG
+1594 
-1603 FAGEQAEVYV
+1603 
-1613 SSNLEDF
+1613 
-1620 VLLGIGDGGT
+1620 
-1630 TSIFD
+1630 
-1635 LASIN
+1635 
-1640 FNQPVRAIK
+1640 
-1649 IVGLDNNGLSP
+1649 
-1660 GFDVINVQGLPG
+1660 GLPG
-1672 SIASPDFYTVKLKA
+1672 SIASPDFYTIKLKA

-1693 NFGNQKIDQPIPNQ
+1693 NFGNKKIDKPIPNQ

-1712 STAPQTAQIGQL
+1712 STAPQNAQIGQL
-1724 LTYRATAT
+1724 LTYQATAT

-1746 PEGMAVDAETGSL
+1746 PEGMAVDAETGIL

-1803 SSPNTVTLINN
+1803 SSPNTLTLINN
-1814 TYSYEVRATD
+1814 TYSYEVKASD

-1849 IVYTPTNL
+1849 IAYTPTKL
-1857 GKQTVEIKV
+1857 GKQTIEIKV

-1882 LATLDNNL
+1882 LATLGNNL

-1895 TPKIIIGAGG
+1895 TPKIIIGTGG

-1920 ISYNLTVKPNGMTID
+1920 ISYNLTVKPNGMNID
-1935 TNTGLITWQTQ
+1935 ANTGLITWQTQ
-1946 NTTNGDF
+1946 AVTNGDF

-1981 IINSQPLELAQL
+1981 IISSQPLELAQL

-2028 RIRWQSASQNQGI
+2028 RIRWQSSSQNQGI
-2041 YPVTIQVSD
+2041 YPVKIQVSD

-2065 NDDITNP
+2065 NNDITNP
-2072 VVELGFNS
+2072 VVELGFNT
-2080 NLINIGE
+2080 NLIKIGE
-2087 SINFQVRATD
+2087 SVNFQVRATD

-2106 TANTTPLTLNPNS
+2106 TANKTPLTLNLNT

-2130 GQKAGLYQIVA
+2130 GQKAGLYQIIA

-2165 EAPVVEIN
+2165 EAPVVAIN

-2184 KSPTDIIATITDD
+2184 KSPTDIIATVTDD

-2212 DLSNIGENDPDYTLL
+2212 NLSNIGEDDPDYTLL
-2227 TKGTQNITNQQV
+2227 TKGTKNVTNQQV

-2250 SYLIK
+2250 SYLVK

-2275 GQNKPGDFSL
+2275 GENKPGEFSL

-2296 IPIEIVRRYN
+2296 VPIEIIRRYN
-2306 SLESASQ
+2306 SLESATQ

-2319 WDLGLQDAKIVESSP
+2319 WDLGLQDAKIVESSS

-2345 FFGTSNTFSVGTRVT
+2345 LFGTSNTFSVGTRVT

-2382 FGAIYAPKFTPDA
+2382 FGAIYAPSFTPDA
-2395 GVFDKLEVE
+2395 GVFDKLETE
-2404 NTPLTIRSDGT
+2404 NSPLTIRGDGT

-2443 DQNFGLIDVTDRNGN
+2443 DQNFGLIDVTDRNSN

-2473 EIDFIRDAQGR
+2473 EIDFIRDSQGR

-2499 YDSNGDLIEVIDRT
+2499 YDSKGDLIKVIDRT
-2513 NNTTQLVYDDPNR
+2513 NNTTELVYDDPNR

-2546 DENGQISKI
+2546 DDKGQISKI

-2564 ITFDNA
+2564 IAFNNA
-2570 TNSQTVKDP
+2570 TNSQTIRDP
-2579 FGKTITRVF
+2579 FGNNITRVF

-2606 RTYDEDNNL
+2606 RTYDANNKL
-2615 LSETDPEGNITS
+2615 TSETDPEGNITS
-2627 YTYDSRGNKLT
+2627 YTYDNRGNKLT

-2647 TFTYNQSN
+2647 TFTYNESN

-2676 NLTKRED
+2676 NLTKRKD
-2683 TESNVTEYKYDSLGL
+2683 TEGNVTEYKYDSLGL
-2698 LTTVTDANGKIS
+2698 LTAVTDANGKNS

-2811 IETILPDSTPDNLSN
+2811 IETILPDSTPDNLSD

-2841 GFIDELGRKTIYI
+2841 GFTDELGRKTIYV

-2860 EIEVIYPDSTPD
+2860 EIEVIYPDSTPN

-2886 AGRKIAEIDELG
+2886 AGRVITKIDELG
-2898 NRTEFNYDQA
+2898 NRTEYDYDKS

-2927 ADGRQIAM
+2927 ADGRKVAM

-2943 EYDYDELDRLLTTT
+2943 KYDYDELDRLLTTT

-2974 IAETDLAGNTSNYE
+2974 IAEKDLAGNTTNYE

-3065 GAVTTYKYNERNWL
+3065 GVVTTYKYNERNWL
-3079 TEKSFSDG
+3079 TEKSFSDS
-3087 TATETFTYTLTGE
+3087 TPTETFTYTLTGE

-3153 YTYDGLNR
+3153 YTYDALNR

-3179 VGNLVKTVF
+3179 VGNLIKTVF

-3207 ENRNDAGIISSYTYT
+3207 ENRNSTGIISSYTYT

-3237 RTVEYTYDNLY
+3237 RTVEYNYDNLY

-3259 AGNKTITYS
+3259 AGNKTITYV
-3268 FDVVGNRLE
+3268 FDAVGNRLQ
-3277 KVDSVEGKTTYNY
+3277 KIDSVEGTTTYTYNE
-3290 DKNDRLLK
+3290 NDRLLK

-3308 QYDDEGNLLAK
+3308 QYDEEGNLLAK

-3337 TAVEVTENGETG
+3337 TAVEVTENGKTG

-3406 SQNDGAN
+3406 SQDDGAN

-3444 GNLTRKVGDAE
+3444 GNLTRKVGDAD
-3455 NNYLFAGEQFDDA
+3455 NNYLFAGEQFDEA

-3490 PFEGYNNQ
+3490 PFEGFNNQ

-3511 PVNAIDPSGEVAFV
+3511 PVNAIDPSGEVA
-3525 EYLKKAT
+3525 
-3532 ITTVA
+3532 
-3537 FLARNKEPIIKIVE
+3537 
-3551 FLIESFYFIGQLLDP
+3551 LIEYSLLIRYIP
-3566 TIQTPPTA
+3566 LLLVATRIFCLEKLYECLENPFPA
-3574 PPEPTRKESPAN
+3574 PVDFGNKKDCMACFLECLPIRVWPEYKC
-3586 PSGNPANPSG
+3586 PS
-3596 NNGGGGKPPPN
+3596 
-3607 SQPPNSQPPNNPPR
+3607 
-3621 NPDPKDNRPANQ
+3621 
-3633 SPPNPRSPQ
+3633 
-3642 ARPPRML
+3642 
-3649 RGRGFFR
+3649 

>member
-1 MDHLFYGVLLD
+1 LNRRFF
-12 AALSGDRHQVI
+12 S
-23 FASGKG
+23 
-29 FDSKTF
+29 
-35 NVPSGKYLGWYLVA
+35 
-49 NGTTDQAIAKGGN
+49 GGN
-62 APPVFFSYAAANED
+62 APSP
-76 GLNHVHAQQDSQTWA
+76 LT
-91 WEDFWG
+91 
-97 GGDRDF
+97 
-103 DDLVFRFSFGEPI
+103 EPY
-116 GEPIQLPSLSIENTT
+116 G
-131 VTEGNTGTQSANFT
+131 
-145 VRLSAP
+145 
-151 TNTTVTAQFTTK
+151 
-163 DGTAQAGT
+163 
-171 DYESSTGILTFA
+171 STGGL
-183 PGEVEKKIAV
+183 
-193 AVKGD
+193 
-198 TISEPTETFT
+198 
-208 VNLTGVTNA
+208 
-217 ILIQGEGIGTILD
+217 
-230 NDNSPN
+230 
-236 PPDNNPPVT
+236 
-245 DADKTITLPE
+245 
-255 DSQPI
+255 
-260 PLNINPPTDIDGDTL
+260 
-275 TVSVTQLPD
+275 
-284 NSKGRITL
+284 SKPS
-292 ADGTVI
+292 
-298 NVGDEISINSL
+298 NF
-309 TSLLYRPLADVNGNG
+309 NGNG
-324 GNFIYTVSDGK
+324 RYTV
-335 GGSDSQTIS
+335 
-344 FVITPENT
+344 E
-352 SVNNPPVTDADKTI
+352 PVT
-366 TLPEDSQPIPLNINP
+366 P
-381 PTDIDGD
+381 
-388 TLTVSVTQLPDNS
+388 SV
-401 KGKITL
+401 
-407 ADGTVINVGDK
+407 
-418 ISINSLTS
+418 
-426 LLYRPLADVNGN
+426 
-438 GGNFIYTVSDGKGG
+438 
-452 SDSQTISFIIT
+452 
-463 PENTSVNN
+463 
-471 PPVTDADKTITLPE
+471 
-485 DSQPIPLNINPP
+485 
-497 TDIDGDTLR
+497 
-506 VFVTQL
+506 
-512 PDNSK
+512 
-517 GKITLADGTVI
+517 
-528 NVGDEISINS
+528 
-538 LTSLLYTPLAD
+538 
-549 VNGNGGNFVYTVS
+549 
-562 DGKGG
+562 
-567 NDSQTISF
+567 
-575 VITPEN
+575 
-581 TSGNNSP
+581 
-588 VTDADKTITLPE
+588 
-600 DSQPIPLNINPPTD
+600 
-614 IDGDTLTV
+614 
-622 SVTQLPDNSKGR
+622 
-634 ITLADGTVIN
+634 
-644 VGDEISINSLTSL
+644 
-657 LYTPLADVNGNGGN
+657 
-671 FVYTVSDG
+671 
-679 KGGSD
+679 
-684 SQTISFV
+684 
-691 ITPENTSVNNPPV
+691 
-704 TDADKTITLPED
+704 
-716 SQPIPLNINPPTDI
+716 
-730 DGDTLRV
+730 
-737 SVTQLPDNSKGRITL
+737 
-752 ADGTVINVGD
+752 
-762 EISINSLTSLLY
+762 
-774 TPLADVNGNGGNFVY
+774 
-789 TVSDG
+789 
-794 KGGSDSQTISFIITP
+794 
-809 ENTSGNN
+809 
-816 PPVTDADKTITLPE
+816 
-830 DSQPI
+830 
-835 PLNINTPT
+835 
-843 DIDGD
+843 
-848 TLTVSVTQLPDNS
+848 
-861 KGKITLADGTVINV
+861 
-875 GDEISIN
+875 
-882 SLTSLLY
+882 
-889 TPLADVNGNGGNF
+889 
-902 VYTVSDG
+902 
-909 KGGNDSQTISF
+909 
-920 VINPNNLI
+920 
-928 VSAVSAN
+928 
-935 NAPEFTTN
+935 
-943 PELKIIVGNDY
+943 
-954 SYDANAVDADN
+954 
-965 DTLFYSLSLAPDGLT
+965 
-980 IDNNT
+980 
-985 GVLSWQSPTIGNY
+985 
-998 NISISVEDGK
+998 
-1008 GGRDTQTY
+1008 
-1016 NLGVVTNVIDSQPN
+1016 
-1030 RPPVFVSNPVVSGN
+1030 
-1044 LNTEYRY
+1044 
-1051 DADATDAD
+1051 
-1059 NDNLTYSV
+1059 
-1067 INAPNGLVINQSTGV
+1067 
-1082 VTFTPTVSGAT
+1082 
-1093 EITLQVDD
+1093 
-1101 GKGGIATQVYTLLVL
+1101 
-1116 EEETDNYAPVII
+1116 
-1128 SEPILKASTSQNY
+1128 
-1141 VYDVNAIDPDE
+1141 
-1152 DNLTYSLVDAPQGM
+1152 
-1166 SIDNLTGEIVW
+1166 
-1177 NTAGKTVG
+1177 
-1185 NYDISVKVT
+1185 
-1194 DNRGGVDTQEFVIAL
+1194 
-1209 NNALLGTIEGVKWED
+1209 
-1224 TNGNG
+1224 
-1229 IWDSANFED
+1229 
-1238 FSVDVSSLILS
+1238 
-1249 GDTAIVDNALRL
+1249 
-1261 SLNSF
+1261 
-1266 YSSGNALL
+1266 
-1274 KNPFNLVR
+1274 
-1282 DSNQNLLFSTN
+1282 
-1293 FKFSISE
+1293 
-1300 SSGLGDEDGEGADG
+1300 
-1314 IAFIISPT
+1314 
-1322 DTIGSAG
+1322 
-1329 GGIGYE
+1329 
-1335 GLNNTVVVE
+1335 
-1344 LDTFNNGSQDQ
+1344 
-1355 NNGNHIGI
+1355 
-1363 NVNGSTTSIV
+1363 
-1373 QANIPTRF
+1373 
-1381 NNGEI
+1381 
-1386 WNVWIDYNGSSQL
+1386 
-1399 LEARVSQDSNRPTQA
+1399 
-1414 TVSATVNIAEILGQ
+1414 
-1428 NEFFVGFTSATGA
+1428 
-1441 GLGNHDILSWTFIN
+1441 
-1455 NEPALEGITVY
+1455 
-1466 LDSNNNGTFD
+1466 
-1476 NNEPSQ
+1476 
-1482 ITDENGKYQFTGLEA
+1482 
-1497 GTYIVR
+1497 
-1503 EIIPTDYKQTYP
+1503 
-1515 GGQPTDS
+1515 
-1522 LGDGF
+1522 
-1527 ADVILDY
+1527 
-1534 FNSGAGTFNEPY
+1534 
-1546 GADNDGNGP
+1546 
-1555 VLVSVDIILGSDT
+1555 ILGSPPPSPIVGSNPQVDW
-1568 LGALSLPTGSYVT
+1568 LALPTDSYVT
-1581 VGFTDEIIIDKPG
+1581 VGFTDERVIDG
-1594 NDIFIPEIG
+1594 EGDDIFIRSFDPEDSANE
-1603 FAGEQAEVYV
+1603 FANVYV
-1613 SSNLEDF
+1613 SSNGVDF
-1620 VLLGIGDGGT
+1620 KLLGTVNENGLV
-1630 TSIFD
+1630 SLD
-1635 LASIN
+1635 LADIN
-1640 FNQPVRAIK
+1640 FTEPVIAVR
-1649 IVGLDNNGLSP
+1649 VQGVDTLGTSP
-1660 GFDVINVQGLPG
+1660 GFDLIGVEVLPG
-1672 SIASPDFYTVKLKA
+1672 SVASPDFYNIKLKA

-1693 NFGNQKIDQPIPNQ
+1693 NFGNIKIDQPIPNQ

-1712 STAPQTAQIGQL
+1712 STAPKTAQIGQL
-1724 LTYRATAT
+1724 LTYQATAT

-1746 PEGMAVDAETGSL
+1746 PEGMAVDAETGIL

-1781 GGIATQEFFLNTKGI
+1781 GGIANQEFFLNTKGI

-1803 SSPNTVTLINN
+1803 SSPNTLTLINN

-1849 IVYTPTNL
+1849 IAYTPTNL

-1946 NTTNGDF
+1946 AVTNGDV
-1953 QVTVTATDADGGI
+1953 QVTVAATDADGGI

-1999 DVIAKDADNDTLTYN
+1999 DVIAKDADNDALTYN

-2065 NDDITNP
+2065 NNDITNP

-2097 NIEVKTLTL
+2097 NIEVKTLTV
-2106 TANTTPLTLNPNS
+2106 TANKTPLTLNPNT

-2130 GQKAGLYQIVA
+2130 GQKAGVYQIVA

-2165 EAPVVEIN
+2165 EAPVIDIN

-2239 ANLDPRLLANG
+2239 ATLDPRLLANG
-2250 SYLIK
+2250 SYLVK

-2296 IPIEIVRRYN
+2296 IPIEIIRRYN

-2345 FFGTSNTFSVGTRVT
+2345 LFGTSNTFSVGTRVT

-2382 FGAIYAPKFTPDA
+2382 FGAIYAPSFTPDA
-2395 GVFDKLEVE
+2395 GVFDKLETE
-2404 NTPLTIRSDGT
+2404 NSPLTIRSDGT

-2458 KLTFSDEGIISSTGA
+2458 KLTFSDDGIVSSTGA
-2473 EIDFIRDAQGR
+2473 EIDFIRDGQGR
-2484 ITEIIDPDGKSIKYV
+2484 ITEIIDPDGKSIKYS

-2513 NNTTQLVYDDPNR
+2513 NNTTELVYNDPNR

-2564 ITFDNA
+2564 IAFNNA
-2570 TNSQTVKDP
+2570 TNSQTIRDP
-2579 FGKTITRVF
+2579 FGNNITRVF

-2627 YTYDSRGNKLT
+2627 YTYDNRGNKLT

-2647 TFTYNQSN
+2647 TFTYNDNN

-2661 TALGFVTTYTYDNNG
+2661 TALGFVTNYTYDNNG

-2683 TESNVTEYKYDSLGL
+2683 TEGNVTEYEYDALGL
-2698 LTTVTDANGKIS
+2698 LTTVTDASSKKS
-2710 NFKYDNRGNLTELT
+2710 TFKYDNRGNLTELT
-2724 DPTGAKT
+2724 EPTGAKT

-2788 EKVAEIDALG
+2788 EKIAEVDALG

-2811 IETILPDSTPDNLSN
+2811 IETILPDSTPDNLID

-2841 GFIDELGRKTIYI
+2841 GFIDELGRKTIYV

-2886 AGRKIAEIDELG
+2886 AWRKIAQIDELG
-2898 NRTEFNYDQA
+2898 NRTEYDYDKI

-2913 VTNALNQITSYNYD
+2913 VTNALNQITSYTYD
-2927 ADGRQIAM
+2927 ADGRQIAK

-2943 EYDYDELDRLLTTT
+2943 EYDYDDLDRLLTTT

-2974 IAETDLAGNTSNYE
+2974 IAEKDLAGNTTNYE

-3079 TEKSFSDG
+3079 TEKSFSDS
-3087 TATETFTYTLTGE
+3087 TPTETFTYTLTGE
-3100 LATVIDNRGMTNYV
+3100 LATVIDNRGVTNYV

-3132 SYTYDKAS
+3132 SYSYDKAS

-3147 PSGTTT
+3147 PSGTTN
-3153 YTYDGLNR
+3153 YTYDKLNR
-3161 LDTVKDADNGVT
+3161 IDTVKDADNGVT

-3179 VGNLVKTVF
+3179 VGNLIKTVF

-3207 ENRNDAGIISSYTYT
+3207 ENRNSTGIISSYTYT

-3237 RTVEYTYDNLY
+3237 RTAEYTYDNLY

-3259 AGNKTITYS
+3259 AGNKTITYV
-3268 FDVVGNRLE
+3268 FDAVGNRLQ
-3277 KVDSVEGKTTYNY
+3277 KIDSVEGKTTYTYNE
-3290 DKNDRLLK
+3290 NDRLLK

-3308 QYDDEGNLLAK
+3308 QYDEEGNLLAK
-3319 VENGATTTNYEW
+3319 VENGATTASYEW
-3331 NAKGEL
+3331 NTKGEL

-3359 IRVAIDVD
+3359 IRVAINVD

-3382 AQVIEEYQTN
+3382 TQVIEEYQTN

-3406 SQNDGAN
+3406 SQDDGAN

-3427 MTGNNGSVIVE
+3427 MTGDNGAVVVE

-3444 GNLTRKVGDAE
+3444 GNLTRKVGDAD

-3476 RYYDPNTGRFASVD
+3476 RYYDPNTGRFVSTD
-3490 PFEGYNNQ
+3490 PFEGFNNQ

-3511 PVNAIDPSGEVAFV
+3511 PVNAIDPSGEVSLL
-3525 EYLKKAT
+3525 EY
-3532 ITTVA
+3532 
-3537 FLARNKEPIIKIVE
+3537 R
-3551 FLIESFYFIGQLLDP
+3551 FLIVLTYVVLRQRFINFFYQLPPLALRYDKYQKRGDFLDKLRDFLEA
-3566 TIQTPPTA
+3566 II
-3574 PPEPTRKESPAN
+3574 
-3586 PSGNPANPSG
+3586 
-3596 NNGGGGKPPPN
+3596 N
-3607 SQPPNSQPPNNPPR
+3607 S
-3621 NPDPKDNRPANQ
+3621 
-3633 SPPNPRSPQ
+3633 
-3642 ARPPRML
+3642 L
-3649 RGRGFFR
+3649 

>member
-1 MDHLFYGVLLD
+1 M
-12 AALSGDRHQVI
+12 
-23 FASGKG
+23 
-29 FDSKTF
+29 
-35 NVPSGKYLGWYLVA
+35 
-49 NGTTDQAIAKGGN
+49 
-62 APPVFFSYAAANED
+62 
-76 GLNHVHAQQDSQTWA
+76 
-91 WEDFWG
+91 
-97 GGDRDF
+97 
-103 DDLVFRFSFGEPI
+103 
-116 GEPIQLPSLSIENTT
+116 
-131 VTEGNTGTQSANFT
+131 
-145 VRLSAP
+145 RL
-151 TNTTVTAQFTTK
+151 
-163 DGTAQAGT
+163 
-171 DYESSTGILTFA
+171 
-183 PGEVEKKIAV
+183 
-193 AVKGD
+193 
-198 TISEPTETFT
+198 
-208 VNLTGVTNA
+208 
-217 ILIQGEGIGTILD
+217 
-230 NDNSPN
+230 
-236 PPDNNPPVT
+236 
-245 DADKTITLPE
+245 
-255 DSQPI
+255 
-260 PLNINPPTDIDGDTL
+260 
-275 TVSVTQLPD
+275 
-284 NSKGRITL
+284 
-292 ADGTVI
+292 
-298 NVGDEISINSL
+298 
-309 TSLLYRPLADVNGNG
+309 
-324 GNFIYTVSDGK
+324 
-335 GGSDSQTIS
+335 
-344 FVITPENT
+344 
-352 SVNNPPVTDADKTI
+352 
-366 TLPEDSQPIPLNINP
+366 
-381 PTDIDGD
+381 
-388 TLTVSVTQLPDNS
+388 
-401 KGKITL
+401 
-407 ADGTVINVGDK
+407 
-418 ISINSLTS
+418 
-426 LLYRPLADVNGN
+426 
-438 GGNFIYTVSDGKGG
+438 
-452 SDSQTISFIIT
+452 
-463 PENTSVNN
+463 
-471 PPVTDADKTITLPE
+471 
-485 DSQPIPLNINPP
+485 
-497 TDIDGDTLR
+497 
-506 VFVTQL
+506 
-512 PDNSK
+512 
-517 GKITLADGTVI
+517 
-528 NVGDEISINS
+528 
-538 LTSLLYTPLAD
+538 
-549 VNGNGGNFVYTVS
+549 
-562 DGKGG
+562 
-567 NDSQTISF
+567 
-575 VITPEN
+575 
-581 TSGNNSP
+581 
-588 VTDADKTITLPE
+588 
-600 DSQPIPLNINPPTD
+600 
-614 IDGDTLTV
+614 
-622 SVTQLPDNSKGR
+622 
-634 ITLADGTVIN
+634 
-644 VGDEISINSLTSL
+644 
-657 LYTPLADVNGNGGN
+657 
-671 FVYTVSDG
+671 
-679 KGGSD
+679 
-684 SQTISFV
+684 
-691 ITPENTSVNNPPV
+691 
-704 TDADKTITLPED
+704 
-716 SQPIPLNINPPTDI
+716 
-730 DGDTLRV
+730 
-737 SVTQLPDNSKGRITL
+737 
-752 ADGTVINVGD
+752 
-762 EISINSLTSLLY
+762 
-774 TPLADVNGNGGNFVY
+774 
-789 TVSDG
+789 
-794 KGGSDSQTISFIITP
+794 
-809 ENTSGNN
+809 
-816 PPVTDADKTITLPE
+816 
-830 DSQPI
+830 
-835 PLNINTPT
+835 
-843 DIDGD
+843 
-848 TLTVSVTQLPDNS
+848 
-861 KGKITLADGTVINV
+861 
-875 GDEISIN
+875 
-882 SLTSLLY
+882 
-889 TPLADVNGNGGNF
+889 
-902 VYTVSDG
+902 
-909 KGGNDSQTISF
+909 
-920 VINPNNLI
+920 
-928 VSAVSAN
+928 
-935 NAPEFTTN
+935 
-943 PELKIIVGNDY
+943 
-954 SYDANAVDADN
+954 
-965 DTLFYSLSLAPDGLT
+965 
-980 IDNNT
+980 
-985 GVLSWQSPTIGNY
+985 GVLSP
-998 NISISVEDGK
+998 
-1008 GGRDTQTY
+1008 
-1016 NLGVVTNVIDSQPN
+1016 NLGNQLPEINSTPSTNT
-1030 RPPVFVSNPVVSGN
+1030 RSGYN
-1044 LNTEYRY
+1044 Y
-1051 DADATDAD
+1051 
-1059 NDNLTYSV
+1059 TY
-1067 INAPNGLVINQSTGV
+1067 Q
-1082 VTFTPTVSGAT
+1082 
-1093 EITLQVDD
+1093 
-1101 GKGGIATQVYTLLVL
+1101 
-1116 EEETDNYAPVII
+1116 
-1128 SEPILKASTSQNY
+1128 
-1141 VYDVNAIDPDE
+1141 
-1152 DNLTYSLVDAPQGM
+1152 
-1166 SIDNLTGEIVW
+1166 
-1177 NTAGKTVG
+1177 
-1185 NYDISVKVT
+1185 
-1194 DNRGGVDTQEFVIAL
+1194 VIA
-1209 NNALLGTIEGVKWED
+1209 E
-1224 TNGNG
+1224 
-1229 IWDSANFED
+1229 
-1238 FSVDVSSLILS
+1238 
-1249 GDTAIVDNALRL
+1249 
-1261 SLNSF
+1261 
-1266 YSSGNALL
+1266 
-1274 KNPFNLVR
+1274 
-1282 DSNQNLLFSTN
+1282 
-1293 FKFSISE
+1293 
-1300 SSGLGDEDGEGADG
+1300 
-1314 IAFIISPT
+1314 
-1322 DTIGSAG
+1322 
-1329 GGIGYE
+1329 
-1335 GLNNTVVVE
+1335 
-1344 LDTFNNGSQDQ
+1344 DQ
-1355 NNGNHIGI
+1355 NG
-1363 NVNGSTTSIV
+1363 
-1373 QANIPTRF
+1373 
-1381 NNGEI
+1381 
-1386 WNVWIDYNGSSQL
+1386 
-1399 LEARVSQDSNRPTQA
+1399 
-1414 TVSATVNIAEILGQ
+1414 
-1428 NEFFVGFTSATGA
+1428 
-1441 GLGNHDILSWTFIN
+1441 
-1455 NEPALEGITVY
+1455 
-1466 LDSNNNGTFD
+1466 
-1476 NNEPSQ
+1476 
-1482 ITDENGKYQFTGLEA
+1482 
-1497 GTYIVR
+1497 
-1503 EIIPTDYKQTYP
+1503 
-1515 GGQPTDS
+1515 
-1522 LGDGF
+1522 
-1527 ADVILDY
+1527 
-1534 FNSGAGTFNEPY
+1534 
-1546 GADNDGNGP
+1546 
-1555 VLVSVDIILGSDT
+1555 
-1568 LGALSLPTGSYVT
+1568 
-1581 VGFTDEIIIDKPG
+1581 
-1594 NDIFIPEIG
+1594 
-1603 FAGEQAEVYV
+1603 
-1613 SSNLEDF
+1613 
-1620 VLLGIGDGGT
+1620 
-1630 TSIFD
+1630 
-1635 LASIN
+1635 
-1640 FNQPVRAIK
+1640 
-1649 IVGLDNNGLSP
+1649 
-1660 GFDVINVQGLPG
+1660 
-1672 SIASPDFYTVKLKA
+1672 
-1686 GETVSNI
+1686 
-1693 NFGNQKIDQPIPNQ
+1693 
-1707 APVFT
+1707 
-1712 STAPQTAQIGQL
+1712 
-1724 LTYRATAT
+1724 
-1732 DANNDRLTYSLLNQ
+1732 DRLTYTLNNA
-1746 PEGMAVDAETGSL
+1746 PTGMAIDNRGLITWTPTEAQIGVNAVTILVTDGRGTPVSQSFNINVFDLITNTAPSINSTPNLSTFINRIYEYKAIANDNEGDKITWTLTEAPIGMIFNSETNT
-1759 IWQPKQNQIGNNRV
+1759 IRWQPSENQVGNNRV
-1773 VLRVSDGK
+1773 VLEASDGK
-1781 GGIATQEFFLNTKGI
+1781 GGIDTQEFIVNVKTG
-1796 NTPPQII
+1796 NSPPKII
-1803 SSPNTVTLINN
+1803 STPD
-1814 TYSYEVRATD
+1814 TYAGLDRTYKYEIIATD
-1824 FDNDTLTY
+1824 SDNDTLRY
-1832 SLINPPE
+1832 QLINSPQ
-1839 GMTINANTGL
+1839 GMTINENTGL
-1849 IVYTPTNL
+1849 IEYNPSQL
-1857 GKQTVEIKV
+1857 GIQTIDILV
-1866 SDGFGGT
+1866 SDGFGGF
-1873 NTQSYQLQV
+1873 NSQSYQIQV
-1882 LATLDNNL
+1882 LEKYPNRSPQINT
-1890 PSITS
+1890 
-1895 TPKIIIGAGG
+1895 TPIKVVSNGD

-2087 SINFQVRATD
+2087 SVNFQVRATD

-2130 GQKAGLYQIVA
+2130 GQKAGVYQIVA

-2184 KSPTDIIATITDD
+2184 KSPTDIIATVTDD

-2227 TKGTQNITNQQV
+2227 TKGTQNVTNQQV

-2345 FFGTSNTFSVGTRVT
+2345 LFGTSNTFSVGTRVT

-2382 FGAIYAPKFTPDA
+2382 FGAIYAPSFTPDA

-2458 KLTFSDEGIISSTGA
+2458 KLTFSDEGITSSTGA

-2513 NNTTQLVYDDPNR
+2513 NNTTELVYDDPNR

-2546 DENGQISKI
+2546 DKNGQISKI

-2788 EKVAEIDALG
+2788 EKIAEIDALG

-2811 IETILPDSTPDNLSN
+2811 IETILPDSTPDNLSD
-2826 NPRTKNEYDALDRLT
+2826 NPRTQNEYDALDRLT

-2872 NLTDNPRTKKEYDK
+2872 NLNDNPRTKKEYDK

-2898 NRTEFNYDQA
+2898 NRTEYDYDKS

-2957 YANNAVMTTTY
+2957 YANNTVMTTTY

-2974 IAETDLAGNTSNYE
+2974 IAETDLAGNTTNYE

-3032 SLRRLKATILPGGQR
+3032 SLRRLKATILPAGQR

-3153 YTYDGLNR
+3153 YTYDVLNR

-3173 DYDYDA
+3173 DYDYDT
-3179 VGNLVKTVF
+3179 VGNLIKTVF
-3188 PNGVT
+3188 PNGVI

-3207 ENRNDAGIISSYTYT
+3207 ENRNSTGIISSYTYT

-3268 FDVVGNRLE
+3268 FDAVGNRLE
-3277 KVDSVEGKTTYNY
+3277 KVDSVAGKTTYNY

-3298 EILGGNVTQY
+3298 EILGGNITQY
-3308 QYDDEGNLLAK
+3308 QYDDKGNLLAK
-3319 VENGATTTNYEW
+3319 VEDGATTTNYEW

-3444 GNLTRKVGDAE
+3444 GNLTRKVGDAD

-3490 PFEGYNNQ
+3490 PFEGFNNQ

-3511 PVNAIDPSGEVAFV
+3511 PVNAIDPSGEAALIEFSTLTGKIAFAAFLGATYGIVGKVTCVAASG
-3525 EYLKKAT
+3525 ET
-3532 ITTVA
+3532 ITLEEIAIAGLFGAAVPVIIGLVTA
-3537 FLARNKEPIIKIVE
+3537 SLSIGAYSFLWTTKINPFIVKPATGALLGCDYIDIIVNIV
-3551 FLIESFYFIGQLLDP
+3551 
-3566 TIQTPPTA
+3566 
-3574 PPEPTRKESPAN
+3574 
-3586 PSGNPANPSG
+3586 
-3596 NNGGGGKPPPN
+3596 
-3607 SQPPNSQPPNNPPR
+3607 
-3621 NPDPKDNRPANQ
+3621 
-3633 SPPNPRSPQ
+3633 
-3642 ARPPRML
+3642 
-3649 RGRGFFR
+3649 

>member
-1 MDHLFYGVLLD
+1 
-12 AALSGDRHQVI
+12 
-23 FASGKG
+23 
-29 FDSKTF
+29 
-35 NVPSGKYLGWYLVA
+35 
-49 NGTTDQAIAKGGN
+49 
-62 APPVFFSYAAANED
+62 
-76 GLNHVHAQQDSQTWA
+76 
-91 WEDFWG
+91 
-97 GGDRDF
+97 
-103 DDLVFRFSFGEPI
+103 
-116 GEPIQLPSLSIENTT
+116 
-131 VTEGNTGTQSANFT
+131 
-145 VRLSAP
+145 
-151 TNTTVTAQFTTK
+151 
-163 DGTAQAGT
+163 
-171 DYESSTGILTFA
+171 
-183 PGEVEKKIAV
+183 
-193 AVKGD
+193 
-198 TISEPTETFT
+198 
-208 VNLTGVTNA
+208 
-217 ILIQGEGIGTILD
+217 
-230 NDNSPN
+230 
-236 PPDNNPPVT
+236 
-245 DADKTITLPE
+245 
-255 DSQPI
+255 
-260 PLNINPPTDIDGDTL
+260 
-275 TVSVTQLPD
+275 PD
-284 NSKGRITL
+284 NSKGKITL

-335 GGSDSQTIS
+335 GG
-344 FVITPENT
+344 N
-352 SVNNPPVTDADKTI
+352 
-366 TLPEDSQPIPLNINP
+366 
-381 PTDIDGD
+381 
-388 TLTVSVTQLPDNS
+388 
-401 KGKITL
+401 
-407 ADGTVINVGDK
+407 
-418 ISINSLTS
+418 
-426 LLYRPLADVNGN
+426 
-438 GGNFIYTVSDGKGG
+438 
-452 SDSQTISFIIT
+452 DSQTISFII
-463 PENTSVNN
+463 N
-471 PPVTDADKTITLPE
+471 P
-485 DSQPIPLNINPP
+485 S
-497 TDIDGDTLR
+497 
-506 VFVTQL
+506 
-512 PDNSK
+512 
-517 GKITLADGTVI
+517 
-528 NVGDEISINS
+528 
-538 LTSLLYTPLAD
+538 
-549 VNGNGGNFVYTVS
+549 
-562 DGKGG
+562 
-567 NDSQTISF
+567 
-575 VITPEN
+575 
-581 TSGNNSP
+581 
-588 VTDADKTITLPE
+588 
-600 DSQPIPLNINPPTD
+600 
-614 IDGDTLTV
+614 
-622 SVTQLPDNSKGR
+622 
-634 ITLADGTVIN
+634 
-644 VGDEISINSLTSL
+644 
-657 LYTPLADVNGNGGN
+657 
-671 FVYTVSDG
+671 
-679 KGGSD
+679 
-684 SQTISFV
+684 
-691 ITPENTSVNNPPV
+691 
-704 TDADKTITLPED
+704 
-716 SQPIPLNINPPTDI
+716 
-730 DGDTLRV
+730 
-737 SVTQLPDNSKGRITL
+737 
-752 ADGTVINVGD
+752 
-762 EISINSLTSLLY
+762 
-774 TPLADVNGNGGNFVY
+774 
-789 TVSDG
+789 
-794 KGGSDSQTISFIITP
+794 
-809 ENTSGNN
+809 
-816 PPVTDADKTITLPE
+816 
-830 DSQPI
+830 
-835 PLNINTPT
+835 
-843 DIDGD
+843 
-848 TLTVSVTQLPDNS
+848 
-861 KGKITLADGTVINV
+861 
-875 GDEISIN
+875 
-882 SLTSLLY
+882 
-889 TPLADVNGNGGNF
+889 
-902 VYTVSDG
+902 
-909 KGGNDSQTISF
+909 
-920 VINPNNLI
+920 NLI

-1030 RPPVFVSNPVVSGN
+1030 RPPVFVSNPVVYGN

-1067 INAPNGLVINQSTGV
+1067 INAPNGLVINQNTGV
-1082 VTFTPTVSGAT
+1082 VTFTPTVSG
-1093 EITLQVDD
+1093 ESKITLQVDD
-1101 GKGGIATQVYTLLVL
+1101 GKGGIATQAYTLLVL
-1116 EEETDNYAPVII
+1116 EKETNNYAPVII
-1128 SEPILKASTSQNY
+1128 SEPVTRATKKLTQGESEVIDLSTWSRVQYELNSQSDANWILSSDNTKVEQTINADASILLSDFNLNSDRIEGSWRVNTSNDDDFMGFVFGYQDSQHFYLFDWKQSNQDDLLGFAEQGMSIKVVNADSALTGRDFWSTIGNEDRVKTIFHNTVSWSDFVDYQFSLDFTPGEFTITVSQGDTILESVTIEDDTYTSGQFGFYNY
-1141 VYDVNAIDPDE
+1141 SQGNVIYQGFTQSEIFSGEYSYDVEAIDPDE

-1166 SIDNLTGEIVW
+1166 SIDNLTGEILW

-1229 IWDSANFED
+1229 RWDSANFED
-1238 FSVDVSSLILS
+1238 FVDISSMRLK
-1249 GDTAIVDNALRL
+1249 GDSKIVNSKIASNKDVLRL
-1261 SLNSF
+1261 AESKSF
-1266 YSSGNALL
+1266 SSGNALL
-1274 KNPFNLVR
+1274 KNPFSFVGENGENL
-1282 DSNQNLLFSTN
+1282 SFSTN
-1293 FKFSISE
+1293 FSFSISD
-1300 SSGLGDEDGEGADG
+1300 SRGLPRDEDGEGADG
-1314 IAFIISPT
+1314 LSFIVSPT
-1322 DTIGSAG
+1322 ENVGSAG
-1329 GGIGYE
+1329 GGIGYA
-1335 GLNNTVVVE
+1335 GLKNTVVIE
-1344 LDTFNNGSQDQ
+1344 LDTYNNGSQDQ

-1363 NVNGSTTSIV
+1363 NVNGSTTSLV
-1373 QANIPTRF
+1373 QTNIATRF

-1386 WNVWIDYNGSSQL
+1386 WNVWIDYDGTSNR
-1399 LEARVSQDSNRPTQA
+1399 LEARVSQNSNRPVEA
-1414 TVSATVNIAEILGQ
+1414 TVFSTVNIPDILGQ
-1428 NEFFVGFTSATGA
+1428 NDFFVGFTAATGQA
-1441 GLGNHDILSWTFIN
+1441 VGNHDIISWKFTSD
-1455 NEPALEGITVY
+1455 EPALEGITVY

-1476 NNEPSQ
+1476 NNESSQ
-1482 ITDENGKYQFTGLEA
+1482 ITDETGQYQFTGLEA

-1503 EIIPTDYKQTYP
+1503 EIVPTDYKQTYP

-1534 FNSGAGTFNEPY
+1534 FNSGAGSFDEPY
-1546 GADNDGNGP
+1546 GKDNNGNSP
-1555 VLVSVDIILGSDT
+1555 VLVNTDIILGSDT
-1568 LGALSLPTGSYVT
+1568 LGALSLPTMSYVT
-1581 VGFTDEIIIDKPG
+1581 VGFTDEIIIDKTG
-1594 NDIFIPEIG
+1594 NDIFVNESG
-1603 FAGEQAEVYV
+1603 AAGDQADIYV
-1613 SSNLEDF
+1613 SSNFVDF
-1620 VLLGIGDGGT
+1620 VLLGRGNGGQ
-1630 TSIFD
+1630 TSVFD

-1640 FNQPVRAIK
+1640 FTEPVRAIK
-1649 IVGLDNNGLSP
+1649 IVGLDTKGSIP

-1672 SIASPDFYTVKLKA
+1672 SIASPDFYTIKLKE

-1693 NFGNQKIDQPIPNQ
+1693 NFGNQKIDQPIANQ

-1712 STAPQTAQIGQL
+1712 STAPKTAQIGQL

-1759 IWQPKQNQIGNNRV
+1759 IWQPKQSQIGNNRV

-1839 GMTINANTGL
+1839 GMTINTNTGL
-1849 IVYTPTNL
+1849 IAYTPTNL

-1981 IINSQPLELAQL
+1981 IISSQPLELAQL

-2065 NDDITNP
+2065 NNDITNP

-2080 NLINIGE
+2080 NLINIGQ

-2130 GQKAGLYQIVA
+2130 GQKAGLYQIIA

-2227 TKGTQNITNQQV
+2227 TKGTQNVTNQQV

-2255 ITAFDFSGNGNVQ
+2255 MTAFDFSGNGNVQ

-2345 FFGTSNTFSVGTRVT
+2345 LFGTSNTFSVGTRVT

-2382 FGAIYAPKFTPDA
+2382 FGAIYAPSFTPDA

-2513 NNTTQLVYDDPNR
+2513 NNTTELVYDDPNR

-2546 DENGQISKI
+2546 DDKGQISKI

-2811 IETILPDSTPDNLSN
+2811 IETILPDSTPDNLSD
-2826 NPRTKNEYDALDRLT
+2826 NPRTQNEYDALDRLT
-2841 GFIDELGRKTIYI
+2841 SFIDELGRKTIYV

-2898 NRTEFNYDQA
+2898 NRTEYDYDKS

-2927 ADGRQIAM
+2927 ADGRQIAK

-2957 YANNAVMTTTY
+2957 YANNTVMTTTY

-2974 IAETDLAGNTSNYE
+2974 IAETDLAGNTTNYE

-3173 DYDYDA
+3173 DYNYDA
-3179 VGNLVKTVF
+3179 VGNLIKTVF
-3188 PNGVT
+3188 PNGVI

-3207 ENRNDAGIISSYTYT
+3207 ENRNSTGIISSYAYT

-3268 FDVVGNRLE
+3268 FDAVGNRLE
-3277 KVDSVEGKTTYNY
+3277 KVDSVAGKTTYNY

-3455 NNYLFAGEQFDDA
+3455 NNYLFAGEQFDEA

-3511 PVNAIDPSGEVAFV
+3511 PVNAIDPSGEVAII
-3525 EYLKKAT
+3525 EYRPLLNY
-3532 ITTVA
+3532 ITPFLGDVGTLTDIGNAFYCPKEPKFPTQNDNLRALYGFSVPLVLA
-3537 FLARNKEPIIKIVE
+3537 FLRASPILLGSSLSIPLILLFYSYYCPIIVNLYSSISSALSSV
-3551 FLIESFYFIGQLLDP
+3551 
-3566 TIQTPPTA
+3566 
-3574 PPEPTRKESPAN
+3574 
-3586 PSGNPANPSG
+3586 
-3596 NNGGGGKPPPN
+3596 
-3607 SQPPNSQPPNNPPR
+3607 
-3621 NPDPKDNRPANQ
+3621 NQ
-3633 SPPNPRSPQ
+3633 R
-3642 ARPPRML
+3642 
-3649 RGRGFFR
+3649 

>member
-1 MDHLFYGVLLD
+1 MATAPSMLAPTTPEVTPLVTPLTPSSPSNFLAPVSATASDNLANQSDSLLSVPLLVNQEAANFSFSDQDTSWTGTPQISQLDDLGEVLFVPGNPSERVNMVVQWTVREAAFNNEVGFFLVDALGGVEGIAPGEEGFAEAALSSSSRQTLFNSGNQAGNWREFTVAEGSRLGFYVIQNDTSANWLENNRQNQGQSGLAFFSLKGANPDNFDHSQSSHLDRGIWRFNWEDLTGGGDQDFNDVVFNIAQAGIVLAGDKGQQVPLTVEAVSQDNTFPNEMGYYLVDTPDGEINGIKPGDQGYLD

-49 NGTTDQAIAKGGN
+49 NGTTDHAIAKGEN

-131 VTEGNTGTQSANFT
+131 VTEGNAGTQSANFT

-171 DYESSTGILTFA
+171 DYESSTEILTFA
-183 PGEVEKKIAV
+183 PGEVEKNITV

-309 TSLLYRPLADVNGNG
+309 TSLLYTPLADVNGNG
-324 GNFIYTVSDGK
+324 GNFVYTVSDGK

-344 FVITPENT
+344 FIITPENT
-352 SVNNPPVTDADKTI
+352 SANNPPVTDADKTI
-366 TLPEDSQPIPLNINP
+366 TLPEDSQPIPLNINT

-388 TLTVSVTQLPDNS
+388 TLTVSVTQLTDNS
-401 KGKITL
+401 KG
-407 ADGTVINVGDK
+407 
-418 ISINSLTS
+418 
-426 LLYRPLADVNGN
+426 R
-438 GGNFIYTVSDGKGG
+438 
-452 SDSQTISFIIT
+452 
-463 PENTSVNN
+463 
-471 PPVTDADKTITLPE
+471 
-485 DSQPIPLNINPP
+485 
-497 TDIDGDTLR
+497 
-506 VFVTQL
+506 
-512 PDNSK
+512 
-517 GKITLADGTVI
+517 ITLADGTVI

-575 VITPEN
+575 VINPEN
-581 TSGNNSP
+581 TSGNNPP

-684 SQTISFV
+684 SQTISF
-691 ITPENTSVNNPPV
+691 I
-704 TDADKTITLPED
+704 
-716 SQPIPLNINPPTDI
+716 INP
-730 DGDTLRV
+730 
-737 SVTQLPDNSKGRITL
+737 S
-752 ADGTVINVGD
+752 
-762 EISINSLTSLLY
+762 
-774 TPLADVNGNGGNFVY
+774 
-789 TVSDG
+789 
-794 KGGSDSQTISFIITP
+794 
-809 ENTSGNN
+809 
-816 PPVTDADKTITLPE
+816 
-830 DSQPI
+830 
-835 PLNINTPT
+835 
-843 DIDGD
+843 
-848 TLTVSVTQLPDNS
+848 
-861 KGKITLADGTVINV
+861 
-875 GDEISIN
+875 
-882 SLTSLLY
+882 
-889 TPLADVNGNGGNF
+889 
-902 VYTVSDG
+902 
-909 KGGNDSQTISF
+909 
-920 VINPNNLI
+920 NLI

-943 PELKIIVGNDY
+943 PELEIIVGNDY

-985 GVLSWQSPTIGNY
+985 GVLSWQSPTIGSY

-1044 LNTEYRY
+1044 LNNEYRY

-1067 INAPNGLVINQSTGV
+1067 INAPNGLVINQNTGV

-1093 EITLQVDD
+1093 EITLQVND

-1166 SIDNLTGEIVW
+1166 SIDNLTGEILW

-1224 TNGNG
+1224 ANGNG
-1229 IWDSANFED
+1229 FRDTSLVQGASPDVVFVLDVSGSADFPFVGTSVGDVNNDGLQNTRLDAEIAGFIALNRQLITQGLGTKANVAIIVFSGSSANAD
-1238 FSVDVSSLILS
+1238 MDLVANNLQLTTTPTADINNNSVADVEEILKSITSGAFGVGNNTGTNIESALKKVETTFTNIGTETGNGNLIFLTDGES
-1249 GDTAIVDNALRL
+1249 NRGGSIKDEVERL
-1261 SLNSF
+1261 K
-1266 YSSGNALL
+1266 A
-1274 KNPFNLVR
+1274 KKFNLSAFGVGE
-1282 DSNQNLLFSTN
+1282 DASLAEIQIIDPDGFNFTSTDQLLGVFGGLEGEET
-1293 FKFSISE
+1293 FIE
-1300 SSGLGDEDGEGADG
+1300 SGLA
-1314 IAFIISPT
+1314 
-1322 DTIGSAG
+1322 
-1329 GGIGYE
+1329 
-1335 GLNNTVVVE
+1335 
-1344 LDTFNNGSQDQ
+1344 
-1355 NNGNHIGI
+1355 
-1363 NVNGSTTSIV
+1363 
-1373 QANIPTRF
+1373 
-1381 NNGEI
+1381 
-1386 WNVWIDYNGSSQL
+1386 
-1399 LEARVSQDSNRPTQA
+1399 
-1414 TVSATVNIAEILGQ
+1414 
-1428 NEFFVGFTSATGA
+1428 
-1441 GLGNHDILSWTFIN
+1441 
-1455 NEPALEGITVY
+1455 GITFY
-1466 LDSNNNGTFD
+1466 LDLNNNGILD
-1476 NNEPSQ
+1476 INEPSQ
-1482 ITDENGKYQFTGLEA
+1482 ITATDDPNTPNVDENGKYQFTGLEV

-1515 GGQPTDS
+1515 NDKEQIVTIYLQVLGINDPWLSGMPDGAAASGG
-1522 LGDGF
+1522 
-1527 ADVILDY
+1527 DVAPNQSPI
-1534 FNSGAGTFNEPY
+1534 
-1546 GADNDGNGP
+1546 
-1555 VLVSVDIILGSDT
+1555 LVSQLPIVAAST
-1568 LGALSLPTGSYVT
+1568 LTFDVTGSVNNDPFPSGLT
-1581 VGFTDEIIIDKPG
+1581 PDGGIFLSHRQLDENGISNLTAPINSLVGVFLTDEQPNLTSAPDELNFEETG
-1594 NDIFIPEIG
+1594 NITNGINYTKLSPKVKQVF
-1603 FAGEQAEVYV
+1603 F
-1613 SSNLEDF
+1613 
-1620 VLLGIGDGGT
+1620 IGDGKNNDGVTQEIIVPEGATRLFLGT
-1630 TSIFD
+1630 MD
-1635 LASIN
+1635 
-1640 FNQPVRAIK
+1640 
-1649 IVGLDNNGLSP
+1649 GYDWYNNYGS
-1660 GFDVINVQGLPG
+1660 FDVNITAEIPG
-1672 SIASPDFYTVKLKA
+1672 GISYHIVDLKA

-1712 STAPQTAQIGQL
+1712 STAPKTAQIGQL
-1724 LTYRATAT
+1724 LTYQATAT

-1849 IVYTPTNL
+1849 IAYTPTNL

-2080 NLINIGE
+2080 NLINIGQ

-2130 GQKAGLYQIVA
+2130 GQKAGLYQIIA
-2141 TATDAAGNQD
+2141 TATDAASNQD

-2184 KSPTDIIATITDD
+2184 KSPTDIIATVTDD

-2227 TKGTQNITNQQV
+2227 TKGTQNVTNQQV

-2296 IPIEIVRRYN
+2296 IPIEIIRRYN

-2345 FFGTSNTFSVGTRVT
+2345 LFGTSNTFSVGTRVT

-2382 FGAIYAPKFTPDA
+2382 FGAIYAPSFTPDA
-2395 GVFDKLEVE
+2395 GVFDKLETE
-2404 NTPLTIRSDGT
+2404 NSPLSIRSNGT

-2513 NNTTQLVYDDPNR
+2513 NNTTELVYDDPNR

-2638 ETDGEGNKK
+2638 ETDGEGDKK

-2683 TESNVTEYKYDSLGL
+2683 TESNVTEYEYDSLGL

-2811 IETILPDSTPDNLSN
+2811 IETILPDSTPDNLSD
-2826 NPRTKNEYDALDRLT
+2826 NPRTQNEYDALDRVT
-2841 GFIDELGRKTIYI
+2841 GFIDELGRKTIYV

-2927 ADGRQIAM
+2927 ADGRQIAK

-2957 YANNAVMTTTY
+2957 YANNTVMTTTY

-2974 IAETDLAGNTSNYE
+2974 IAETDLAGNTTNYE

-3153 YTYDGLNR
+3153 YTYDVLNR

-3173 DYDYDA
+3173 DYNYDA
-3179 VGNLVKTVF
+3179 VGNLIKTVF
-3188 PNGVT
+3188 PNGVI

-3207 ENRNDAGIISSYTYT
+3207 ENRNDTSIISSYTYT

-3237 RTVEYTYDNLY
+3237 RTVEYNYDNLY

-3268 FDVVGNRLE
+3268 FDAVGNRLE
-3277 KVDSVEGKTTYNY
+3277 KVDSVAGKTTYNY

-3298 EILGGNVTQY
+3298 EILGGNITQY

-3349 RIEFEYDHNG
+3349 RIEFEYDHSG

-3427 MTGNNGSVIVE
+3427 MTGNNGSVVVE

-3455 NNYLFAGEQFDDA
+3455 NNYLFAGEQFDEA